1 MSTTKT
7 KVIDIN
13 TSGAVKNV
21 DNLTKSFVPL
31 RQQIKQ
37 LRDQLSQLEQGTVEY
52 NRVAKQLADT
62 QQQLIEIQEA
72 AKYSNKDF
80 GQVMSNLTNVSM
92 GLVGGINAVS
102 ASMALLGQS
111 DEDGQEVLSRVT
123 LLMGVIQ
130 GFSAID
136 TAIKS
141 LQGLKNAFSDLG
153 DSADIA
159 KIETIKSEINSIPDK
174 KTITIDVDSKQA
186 QADLASVKASTNN
199 FEKSGANVIKVN
211 EGIKKSGKGISG
223 ILKGVAKGF
232 KSAAL
237 AVKSFVTA
245 NPLLVA
251 IGATIAA
258 IGAGIAYLNKRMEE
272 SGRIAK
278 EQANILSNVNNQYK
292 EQNIRLQV
300 LLNTAKNENE
310 SLQERKKA
318 VEELNKIVPKFNADI
333 EETTGLFVGSNKAL
347 KDYIS
352 NLKQK
357 ITLEAYEGKIK
368 EYLQERLKLEEEINE
383 LRTSGW
389 FMTDYRIRKKE
400 EQINEIDQNIERL
413 FGKIGELDLS
423 KALDENKVENAVE
436 QSGNKVVQVIKSI
449 ADAFVEMKKVAND
462 TWNTMFESRNLDR
475 IAKGLGNQFLNMRD
489 EIDSV
494 MKKYNLND
502 VFTNQFDN
510 FLNKGN
516 RSNYSEMFGSG
527 LFGFGD
533 VLKEPNIFDIISQ
546 EANGLAKELE
556 DINDKLLKKSGN
568 LTAEQTRIY
577 ELYKKQKESEL
588 STLNQEMNG
597 YKAIL
602 ESVNRYRDAM
612 NELWETTVKEENS
625 NILYNKQL
633 EIQKKYRDDLF
644 NGNYLA
650 NTNRNISLQEVEI
663 ESINRLN
670 EKLKER
676 LEIINSDKNLQVLFA
691 DEVKRINQQ
700 ILDNE
705 KDIANREIQLD
716 IDKYNK
722 RLEQA
727 EYYYENL
734 EYLIGEKVDKLD
746 RRNYLRGLGGS
757 AYNTDYQKQKL
768 VVDSI
773 KSEMNALEQSR
784 RQNILGEEE
793 YNSKMLALKSHLVEE
808 EKKLDNTRVD
818 NAINAVNTYVGVFNS
833 ITGQISNI
841 LQEQMN
847 TYDQNSEEYKQL
859 QITNSWIQTLSGSLS
874 AFMSGFQSG
883 LPFPANLIL
892 ATALGASTFGVG
904 AMQIQNM
911 KSGNHSNALTTGA
924 SNIGNREYEVMSYQQ
939 QNDLI
944 GEVKDQKIF
953 VLESDVSKVQRKV
966 AVRESNITY

>member
-1 MSTTKT
+1 MAVTKE
-7 KVIDIN
+7 KIISIN

-21 DNLTKSFVPL
+21 EQLTKTFVPL

-37 LRDQLSQLEQGTVEY
+37 LKDQLAQLEQGTQEY

-62 QQQLIEIQEA
+62 QQQMVEIQES

-80 GQVMSNLTNVSM
+80 GATMQNLTNISA
-92 GLVGGINAVS
+92 GIVGSINAVS
-102 ASMALLGQS
+102 ASMTLLGQS
-111 DEDGQEVLSRVT
+111 DEDVQKALQHIT
-123 LLMGVIQ
+123 LLMAVIQ
-130 GFSAID
+130 SLSTID

-141 LQGLKNAFSDLG
+141 LEGLKNAFSGLG

-174 KTITIDVDSKQA
+174 KTIKIDVDSKQA
-186 QADLASVKASTNN
+186 QAELASVKASTNN

-211 EGIKKSGKGISG
+211 EGIKKSGKGLSGFFKIIIS
-223 ILKGVAKGF
+223 GF

-245 NPLLVA
+245 NPLLAA

-278 EQANILSNVNNQYK
+278 EQANLLTNVNAQYR

-389 FMTDYRIRKKE
+389 FMTDYRIRKKQ

-423 KALDENKVENAVE
+423 QALDENKVENAV
-436 QSGNKVVQVIKSI
+436 QTSGNKVVQVIKSI
-449 ADAFVEMKKVAND
+449 ADAFAEMKKVAND
-462 TWNTMFESRNLDR
+462 TWNTVFESRNLDR

-494 MKKYNLND
+494 MKKYNFKD

-556 DINDKLLKKSGN
+556 EINDKLLKKSGN

-588 STLNQEMNG
+588 ATLNKEMNG
-597 YKAIL
+597 YKTIL

-612 NELWETTVKEENS
+612 NEEWEVTVKNENS
-625 NILYNKQL
+625 TILYNRQL
-633 EIQKKYRDDLF
+633 EIQKKYKEELF

-663 ESINRLN
+663 ENINRLN

-676 LEIINSDKNLQVLFA
+676 LSIINSDKNLQVLFA

-705 KDIANREIQLD
+705 KDIANREIQLE

-746 RRNYLRGLGGS
+746 RRNYIRGLGGS
-757 AYNTDYQKQKL
+757 AYNTDFRKQKL
-768 VVDSI
+768 IVDSI
-773 KSEMNALEQSR
+773 ESEMKSLQKSRDLQLIAEQEF
-784 RQNILGEEE
+784 ND
-793 YNSKMLALKSHLVEE
+793 KMLALKSHLVEE
-808 EKKLDNTRVD
+808 QKKLDNTRID
-818 NAINAVNTYVGVFNS
+818 NAISAVNTYVGVFNS
-833 ITGQISNI
+833 VTGSISQI

-847 TYDQNSEEYKQL
+847 SYDQNSEEYKQL

-874 AFMSGFQSG
+874 AFMSAFSSG
-883 LPFPANLIL
+883 VPWPANLIL

-911 KSGNHSNALTTGA
+911 KSGSHSNALTSGA
-924 SNIGNREYEVMSYQQ
+924 SNIGNSEYEVMSYQQ

>member
-37 LRDQLSQLEQGTVEY
+37 LKDQLSQLEQGTQEY

-62 QQQLIEIQEA
+62 QQQMVEIQES
-72 AKYSNKDF
+72 AKFSNKDF
-80 GQVMSNLTNVSM
+80 GATMQNLTNISA
-92 GLVGGINAVS
+92 GIVGSINAVS
-102 ASMALLGQS
+102 ASMTLLGQS
-111 DEDGQEVLSRVT
+111 DEGAQKALQHIT
-123 LLMGVIQ
+123 LLMAVIQ

-141 LQGLKNAFSDLG
+141 LEGLKNAFSDLG

-174 KTITIDVDSKQA
+174 KTIKIDVDSKQA
-186 QADLASVKASTNN
+186 QAELTSVKASTNN

-211 EGIKKSGKGISG
+211 EGIKKSGKGLSG

-245 NPLLVA
+245 NPLLAA

-258 IGAGIAYLNKRMEE
+258 IGAGIAFLNKRMEE

-278 EQANILSNVNNQYK
+278 EQANLISFANAQYR

-333 EETTGLFVGSNKAL
+333 QETTGLFVGSNKAL

-389 FMTDYRIRKKE
+389 FMTDYRIRKKQ

-413 FGKIGELDLS
+413 FGKIGELDLTQ
-423 KALDENKVENAVE
+423 ALDENKVENTV
-436 QSGNKVVQVIKSI
+436 QTSGNKVVQVIKSI
-449 ADAFVEMKKVAND
+449 AESFVEMKKVAND
-462 TWNTMFESRNLDR
+462 TWNTVFESRNLDR

-494 MKKYNLND
+494 MKKNNFGD
-502 VFTNQFDN
+502 IFTNQFDN

-516 RSNYSEMFGSG
+516 RSNYSGVFESG

-533 VLKEPNIFDIISQ
+533 VMKEPNIFDIISQ

-556 DINDKLLKKSGN
+556 EINDKLLKKSGN
-568 LTAEQTRIY
+568 LTAEQTKIF
-577 ELYKKQKESEL
+577 EITKKQKESEL
-588 STLNQEMNG
+588 ANLNQEMNG
-597 YKAIL
+597 YRAIL

-612 NELWETTVKEENS
+612 NEEWEVTVKNENS
-625 NILYNKQL
+625 TILYNKQL

-644 NGNYLA
+644 NANYLA
-650 NTNRNISLQEVEI
+650 NTNRNIALQEVEI

-676 LEIINSDKNLQVLFA
+676 LKIINSDKNLQVLFA

-705 KDIANREIQLD
+705 KDIANKEIQLE

-727 EYYYENL
+727 EYYYKNL

-746 RRNYLRGLGGS
+746 RRNFIRGLGGS

-784 RQNILGEEE
+784 RQKILGEEE
-793 YNSKMLALKSHLVEE
+793 YNDKMLQLKSHLVEE

-818 NAINAVNTYVGVFNS
+818 NAISAVNTYLGVFNS

-841 LQEQMN
+841 LQTQMDN
-847 TYDQNSEEYKQL
+847 YDQNSEEYKKL
-859 QITNSWIQTLSGSLS
+859 QVANSWINTLSGSLS
-874 AFMSGFQSG
+874 AFVSGFQSG

-911 KSGNHSNALTTGA
+911 KSGSHSNALTSGA
-924 SNIGNREYEVMSYQQ
+924 TNIGNSEYEVMSYQQ
-939 QNDLI
+939 QSELI
-944 GEVKDQKIF
+944 GEVKEQRIS
-953 VLESDVSKVQRKV
+953 VLESDISRVQNKVK
-966 AVRESNITY
+966 VRESSITY

>member
-37 LRDQLSQLEQGTVEY
+37 LRDQLGQLEQGTAEY
-52 NRVAKQLADT
+52 NRVAKQMADL
-62 QQQLIEIQEA
+62 QQQQVEITEA

-80 GQVMSNLTNVSM
+80 GQVMSNLTNISM
-92 GLVGGINAVS
+92 GVVGGINAVS

-111 DEDGQEVLSRVT
+111 DEDIQKVLQHVT

-141 LQGLKNAFSDLG
+141 LEGLRNSFSDLG
-153 DSADIA
+153 DTKDIA
-159 KIETIKSEINSIPDK
+159 QIETIKSEINSIPDK
-174 KTITIDVDSKQA
+174 KTIKIVVDGKQA
-186 QADLASVKASTNN
+186 QAELTTLKSASNGLSDAQN
-199 FEKSGANVIKVN
+199 NVIKTN
-211 EGIKKSGKGISG
+211 EGIKKTSKGISG
-223 ILKGVAKGF
+223 ILKGIAKGF
-232 KSAAL
+232 KNAAL
-237 AVKSFVTA
+237 AVKSFVA
-245 NPLLVA
+245 SNPLLVA
-251 IGATIAA
+251 IGVVIAG

-278 EQANILSNVNNQYK
+278 EQANLLSNVNLQYR

-333 EETTGLFVGSNKAL
+333 EETTGLFVGNNKAL
-347 KDYIS
+347 KDYVS

-383 LRTSGW
+383 LKTSGW

-400 EQINEIDQNIERL
+400 EQIREIDANIQRL
-413 FGKIGELDLS
+413 FGKIGELDLTQ
-423 KALDENKVENAVE
+423 ALDENKVENTVQ
-436 QSGNKVVQVIKSI
+436 QSGNKVVQVVKSI
-449 ADAFVEMKKVAND
+449 ADAFSEMKKVAND
-462 TWNTMFESRNLDR
+462 AWTTMFESRNLDR

-494 MKKYNLND
+494 MKKYKFEDL
-502 VFTNQFDN
+502 FTDQFDS
-510 FLNKGN
+510 FLKRGS
-516 RSNYSEMFGSG
+516 RSNYFEMFGSG

-533 VLKEPNIFDIISQ
+533 VMKNPNIFDIISK
-546 EANGLAKELE
+546 EANKLAEQLE
-556 DINDKLLKKSGN
+556 GINEKLFNQAGN
-568 LTAEQTRIY
+568 LTAEQTKDL
-577 ELYKKQKESEL
+577 ETTKKLTEWKL
-588 STLNQEMNG
+588 ANLNQEMNG
-597 YKAIL
+597 YKTIL

-612 NELWETTVKEENS
+612 NELWQTTVKEENQT
-625 NILYNKQL
+625 ILYNRQL

-650 NTNRNISLQEVEI
+650 NTNRNISLQEVEL
-663 ESINRLN
+663 ESIKRLN

-676 LEIINSDKNLQVLFA
+676 LSIINSDKNLQVLFA
-691 DEVKRINQQ
+691 DEIKKINQQ

-705 KDIANREIQLD
+705 KDVANREIQLE
-716 IDKYNK
+716 IDKYNR

-727 EYYYENL
+727 EYYYQNL
-734 EYLIGEKVDKLD
+734 EYLIGQKTEELDKK
-746 RRNYLRGLGGS
+746 NYVRGLGGS
-757 AYNTDYQKQKL
+757 AYNTDFRKQKL
-768 VVDSI
+768 IVDSI
-773 KSEMNALEQSR
+773 ESEMKSLKEKRDLNLIAEQ
-784 RQNILGEEE
+784 E
-793 YNSKMLALKSHLVEE
+793 YNDKMLALKSHLTEE
-808 EKKLDNTRVD
+808 EKKLDRARVD
-818 NAINAVNTYVGVFNS
+818 SAINAVNTYVGVFNS

-841 LQEQMN
+841 LQTQMDN
-847 TYDQNSEEYKQL
+847 YDQNSEEYKNL
-859 QITNSWIQTLSGSLS
+859 QVANSWITTLSGSLS
-874 AFMSGFQSG
+874 AFMSAFSSG
-883 LPFPANLIL
+883 VPWPANLIL
-892 ATALGASTFGVG
+892 AGVLGGTTFATGV
-904 AMQIQNM
+904 AQINNM

-924 SNIGNREYEVMSYQQ
+924 SNVGNGTYETIAYQQ
-939 QNDLI
+939 QSELF
-944 GEVKDQKIF
+944 GEVKEQRVT
-953 VLESDVSKVQRKV
+953 VLESDISRVQNKVK
-966 AVRESNITY
+966 VRESSITY

>member
-1 MSTTKT
+1 MSTTKA

-13 TSGAVKNV
+13 TGQAQKNV
-21 DNLTKSFVPL
+21 ENLTKSFTPL

-37 LRDQLSQLEQGTVEY
+37 LRDQLGQLEQGTQEY
-52 NRVAKQLADT
+52 NRVAKQMADL
-62 QQQLIEIQEA
+62 QQQQVEITEA
-72 AKYSNKDF
+72 AKYSNRDF
-80 GQVMSNLTNVSM
+80 GAVMSSLTKVSM

-102 ASMALLGQS
+102 ASMTLLGQS
-111 DEDGQEVLSRVT
+111 DEDIQKALQHIT
-123 LLMGVIQ
+123 LLMATIQ

-136 TAIKS
+136 DGIKS

-153 DSADIA
+153 NAKDIA

-174 KTITIDVDSKQA
+174 KTIKIDVDSKQA
-186 QADLASVKASTNN
+186 QAELASVKASTTD

-211 EGIKKSGKGISG
+211 EGIKKSGKGITG
-223 ILKGVAKGF
+223 ILKGVATGF
-232 KSAAL
+232 KNAAL
-237 AVKSFVTA
+237 AVKSFVA
-245 NPLLVA
+245 SNPLLAA
-251 IGATIAA
+251 IGVVIAG
-258 IGAGIAYLNKRMEE
+258 IGAGIAFLNKRMEE

-278 EQANILSNVNNQYK
+278 EQANLLSNVNAQYR

-318 VEELNKIVPKFNADI
+318 VQELNKIVPKFNADV
-333 EETTGLFVGSNKAL
+333 EETTGLFVGNNKAL

-400 EQINEIDQNIERL
+400 EQINEIDKNIQRL

-423 KALDENKVENAVE
+423 KALDENKVENTVE
-436 QSGNKVVQVIKSI
+436 QSGSKVVQVIKSI
-449 ADAFVEMKKVAND
+449 ADAFYEMKKVAND
-462 TWNTMFESRNLDR
+462 AWTTMFESRNLDR

-494 MKKYNLND
+494 MKKYNFED
-502 VFTNQFDN
+502 IFTDQFDN
-510 FLNKGN
+510 FLKKGN

-533 VLKEPNIFDIISQ
+533 VLKNPNIFDIISK
-546 EANGLAKELE
+546 EANNLAKELE
-556 DINDKLLKKSGN
+556 GINDKLFNKAGN
-568 LTAEQTRIY
+568 LTAEQTKDLEITKKLT
-577 ELYKKQKESEL
+577 ELKL
-588 STLNQEMNG
+588 ANLNQEMNA
-597 YKAIL
+597 YKTIL

-612 NELWETTVKEENS
+612 IEEWETTVKNENS
-625 NILYNKQL
+625 TILYNRQL
-633 EIQKKYRDDLF
+633 EIQKKYKEDLF

-650 NTNRNISLQEVEI
+650 NTNRNIAMQEVEL
-663 ESINRLN
+663 ESIKRLN
-670 EKLKER
+670 GELEKRKS
-676 LEIINSDKNLQVLFA
+676 IINSDKNLQVLFA
-691 DEVKRINQQ
+691 DEIKRINQQ

-705 KDIANREIQLD
+705 KDIANREIQLE
-716 IDKYNK
+716 IDKYNR

-734 EYLIGEKVDKLD
+734 KYLIGEKVDKLD
-746 RRNYLRGLGGS
+746 RKNYIRGLGGS
-757 AYNTDYQKQKL
+757 AYNTDFRKQKL
-768 VVDSI
+768 IVDSI
-773 KSEMNALEQSR
+773 ESEMKSLQKKRDLQLIA
-784 RQNILGEEE
+784 EEE
-793 YNSKMLALKSHLVEE
+793 YNDKMLQLKSHLAEE
-808 EKKLDNTRVD
+808 EKKLDQARVD
-818 NAINAVNTYVGVFNS
+818 NAVNAVQTYVGVFNS

-841 LQEQMN
+841 LQTQMDS
-847 TYDQNSEEYKQL
+847 YDQNSEEFKQL
-859 QITNSWIQTLSGSLS
+859 QIANSWIQTLSGSLS
-874 AFMSGFQSG
+874 AFMSAFSSG
-883 LPFPANLIL
+883 VPWPGNLIL
-892 ATALGASTFGVG
+892 AGVLGASTFATGV
-904 AMQIQNM
+904 AQINNM
-911 KSGNHSNALTTGA
+911 KSNNYSNALTSGA
-924 SNIGNREYEVMSYQQ
+924 SNIGTGTYETIAYQQ
-939 QNDLI
+939 QSELI
-944 GEVKDQKIF
+944 GEVKEQKIF

>member
-1 MSTTKT
+1 MAVTKE
-7 KVIDIN
+7 KVISID

-21 DNLTKSFVPL
+21 ENLTKSFVPL

-37 LRDQLSQLEQGTVEY
+37 LRDQLAQLEVGSEEFNKKSKELSDLQQ
-52 NRVAKQLADT
+52 KQ
-62 QQQLIEIQEA
+62 IEITES
-72 AKYSNKDF
+72 AKYSNRDF
-80 GQVMSNLTNVSM
+80 GAVMSSLTKVSM
-92 GLVGGINAVS
+92 GLVGGINSVS

-111 DEDGQEVLSRVT
+111 DEDMQKVLQHIT
-123 LLMGVIQ
+123 LLMATIQ

-136 TAIKS
+136 DAIKS
-141 LQGLKNAFSDLG
+141 LQGLKNAFSDLS
-153 DSADIA
+153 DTKDIA
-159 KIETIKSEINSIPDK
+159 QIETIKKEVNSIPDK
-174 KTITIDVDSKQA
+174 KTIKIVVDGKEAEIELTTLKSASNDLSDA
-186 QADLASVKASTNN
+186 QN
-199 FEKSGANVIKVN
+199 KVATSN
-211 EGIKKSGKGISG
+211 DNIKKSGKGITG

-245 NPLLVA
+245 NPLLAA
-251 IGATIAA
+251 IGVIIAG
-258 IGAGIAYLNKRMEE
+258 IGAGIAFLNKRMEE

-278 EQANILSNVNNQYK
+278 EQANLLSNVNAQYR
-292 EQNIRLQV
+292 EQNVRLQV

-318 VEELNKIVPKFNADI
+318 VSELNKIVPKFNADI
-333 EETTGLFVGSNKAL
+333 EETTGLFVGNNKAL

-400 EQINEIDQNIERL
+400 EQINEIDANIERL

-423 KALDENKVENAVE
+423 QALDENKVENTVQ

-449 ADAFVEMKKVAND
+449 ADAFSEMKKVAND
-462 TWNTMFESRNLDR
+462 AWNTMFESRNLDR
-475 IAKGLGNQFLNMRD
+475 IAKGLGNQYLNMRD

-494 MKKYNLND
+494 MKKYNFTD
-502 VFTNQFDN
+502 VFTNQFDS
-510 FLNKGN
+510 FLKKGN
-516 RSNYSEMFGSG
+516 KSDYSEMFGSG

-533 VLKEPNIFDIISQ
+533 VLKEPNIFDKISQ
-546 EANGLAKELE
+546 EANDLAKKLME
-556 DINDKLLKKSGN
+556 INEKLKNKSGN
-568 LTAEQTRIY
+568 LTAEQTQIF
-577 ELYKKQKESEL
+577 EKDKKDIESYL
-588 STLNQEMNG
+588 QALNQEMNA
-597 YKAIL
+597 YKMIL
-602 ESVNRYRDAM
+602 ESVNKYRDAM
-612 NELWETTVKEENS
+612 NELWETTVKNENS
-625 NILYNKQL
+625 TILYNKQL

-650 NTNRNISLQEVEI
+650 NTNRNIAMQEVEI
-663 ESINRLN
+663 ESIKRLN
-670 EKLKER
+670 GELQKR
-676 LEIINSDKNLQVLFA
+676 LAIINSDKNLQTLFA

-700 ILDNE
+700 ILDNK
-705 KDIANREIQLD
+705 KDIDNREIQLE

-727 EYYYENL
+727 ENYYQNL

-746 RRNYLRGLGGS
+746 RKNYIRGLGGS
-757 AYNTDYQKQKL
+757 AYNTDFRKQKL
-768 VVDSI
+768 IVDSI
-773 KSEMNALEQSR
+773 ESEMKSLKKKRELELIAEQ
-784 RQNILGEEE
+784 E
-793 YNSKMLALKSHLVEE
+793 YNDKMLQLKSHLVEE
-808 EKKLDNTRVD
+808 EKKLDGLRVT

-833 ITGQISNI
+833 ITGSISQI

-847 TYDQNSEEYKQL
+847 SYDQNSEEFKQL
-859 QITNSWIQTLSGSLS
+859 QIANSWIQTLSGSLS

-883 LPFPANLIL
+883 LPWPANLIL
-892 ATALGASTFGVG
+892 AGILGASTFGVG

-911 KSGNHSNALTTGA
+911 KSGSHSNALTTGA
-924 SNIGNREYEVMSYQQ
+924 SNIGTSEYEVETFK
-939 QNDLI
+939 QNSELI
-944 GEVKDQKIF
+944 GSVKETRVT
-953 VLESDVSKVQRKV
+953 VLESDISRVQNKVK
-966 AVRESNITY
+966 VRESSITY

>member
-13 TSGAVKNV
+13 TGQAVKNV
-21 DNLTKSFVPL
+21 EQLTKSFVPL

-37 LRDQLSQLEQGTVEY
+37 LRDQLAQLEVGSEEF
-52 NRVAKQLADT
+52 NKISKELADL
-62 QQQLIEIQEA
+62 QQKQIEITEA

-80 GQVMSNLTNVSM
+80 GAVMSSLTKVSM

-102 ASMALLGQS
+102 ASLALLGQS
-111 DEDGQEVLSRVT
+111 DEDVQKALQHIT
-123 LLMGVIQ
+123 LLMATIQ

-136 TAIKS
+136 DAIKS
-141 LQGLKNAFSDLG
+141 LEGLKNAFSGLG
-153 DSADIA
+153 DAKDIG

-174 KTITIDVDSKQA
+174 KTIKIDVDSKQA
-186 QADLASVKASTNN
+186 EIELTTLKSASNDLSDAQNKVATSNN
-199 FEKSGANVIKVN
+199 N
-211 EGIKKSGKGISG
+211 IKKSGKGITG
-223 ILKGVAKGF
+223 ILKGIAKGF
-232 KSAAL
+232 KNAAL
-237 AVKSFVTA
+237 AVKSFVA
-245 NPLLVA
+245 SNPLLTA
-251 IGATIAA
+251 IGVVIAG

-278 EQANILSNVNNQYK
+278 EQANLLSNVNNQYR
-292 EQNIRLQV
+292 EQNVRLQV

-333 EETTGLFVGSNKAL
+333 QETTGLFVGNNKAL

-357 ITLEAYEGKIK
+357 ITLEAYEEKIK

-383 LRTSGW
+383 LKTSGW

-400 EQINEIDQNIERL
+400 EQIREIDANIERL

-423 KALDENKVENAVE
+423 KALDENKVENTVE
-436 QSGNKVVQVIKSI
+436 QSGNKVVSVIKSI
-449 ADAFVEMKKVAND
+449 ADAFSEMKKVAND
-462 TWNTMFESRNLDR
+462 AWNTMFESRNLDR

-494 MKKYNLND
+494 MMKYNLKD

-510 FLNKGN
+510 FLKKGN
-516 RSNYSEMFGSG
+516 RSDYSQMFGSG

-533 VLKEPNIFDIISQ
+533 VLKNPNIFDIISQ
-546 EANGLAKELE
+546 DANNLAKELMG
-556 DINDKLLKKSGN
+556 INEKLKNKSGN
-568 LTAEQTRIY
+568 LTAEQTLIY
-577 ELYKKQKESEL
+577 ERDKKDKESYL
-588 STLNQEMNG
+588 QTLNQRMNG
-597 YKAIL
+597 YKMIL

-612 NELWETTVKEENS
+612 LELWETTVKEENQT
-625 NILYNKQL
+625 ILYNKQL

-663 ESINRLN
+663 ESIKRLN

-676 LEIINSDKNLQVLFA
+676 LSIINSDKNLQVLFA

-700 ILDNE
+700 ILDN
-705 KDIANREIQLD
+705 KRDIDNREIQLE
-716 IDKYNK
+716 IDKYNR

-727 EYYYENL
+727 ENYYQNL

-746 RRNYLRGLGGS
+746 RRNYIRGLGGS
-757 AYNTDYQKQKL
+757 AYNTDFRKQKL
-768 VVDSI
+768 IVDSI
-773 KSEMNALEQSR
+773 ESEMKSLKKSR
-784 RQNILGEEE
+784 DLQLIAEEE
-793 YNSKMLALKSHLVEE
+793 YNDRMLALKSHLIEE
-808 EKKLDNTRVD
+808 EKKLDQARVD
-818 NAINAVNTYVGVFNS
+818 NAINAVQTYVGVFNS
-833 ITGQISNI
+833 VTGSISQI

-847 TYDQNSEEYKQL
+847 SYDQNSEEYKKL
-859 QITNSWIQTLSGSLS
+859 QVANSWITTLSGSLS

-883 LPFPANLIL
+883 LPWPANLIL
-892 ATALGASTFGVG
+892 AGVLGASTFGVG
-904 AMQIQNM
+904 AMQINNM
-911 KSGNHSNALTTGA
+911 KSGSHSNALTTGA
-924 SNIGNREYEVMSYQQ
+924 TNIGTSEYEVETFRQNSELMS
-939 QNDLI
+939 N
-944 GEVKDQKIF
+944 VKETRVT
-953 VLESDVSKVQRKV
+953 VLESDISKVQNKV
-966 AVRESNITY
+966 KVRESSITY

>member
-1 MSTTKT
+1 MAVTKT

-13 TSGAVKNV
+13 TGQAQKNV
-21 DNLTKSFVPL
+21 KKLTKSFVPL

-52 NRVAKQLADT
+52 NRVAKQMADL
-62 QQQLIEIQEA
+62 QQQQVEITEA

-80 GQVMSNLTNVSM
+80 GQVMSNLTSISA

-102 ASMALLGQS
+102 ASMTLLGQS
-111 DEDGQEVLSRVT
+111 DEDVQKALQHIT
-123 LLMGVIQ
+123 LLMATIQ

-136 TAIKS
+136 DAIKS

-153 DSADIA
+153 DAKDIA
-159 KIETIKSEINSIPDK
+159 QIETIKSEINSIPDK
-174 KTITIDVDSKQA
+174 KTIKIDVDSKQT
-186 QADLASVKASTNN
+186 QAELASVKASTNN
-199 FEKSGANVIKVN
+199 FEKSGANVINVN
-211 EGIKKSGKGISG
+211 EGLKKSGKGVTE

-245 NPLLVA
+245 NPLLAA

-258 IGAGIAYLNKRMEE
+258 IGAGIAFLNKRMEE

-278 EQANILSNVNNQYK
+278 EQANLLTNVNAQYR

-333 EETTGLFVGSNKAL
+333 QETTSKFVGSNKAL

-413 FGKIGELDLS
+413 FRKIDELDLTQ
-423 KALDENKVENAVE
+423 ALDENKVENTV
-436 QSGNKVVQVIKSI
+436 QTSGNKVVSVIKSI
-449 ADAFVEMKKVAND
+449 ADAFSEMKKVAND
-462 TWNTMFESRNLDR
+462 TWNTVFESRNLDR
-475 IAKGLGNQFLNMRD
+475 IAKGFGNQFLNMRD

-510 FLNKGN
+510 FLKKGN

-533 VLKEPNIFDIISQ
+533 VLKEPNIFDKISQ

-556 DINDKLLKKSGN
+556 EINEKLQKKSGN
-568 LTAEQTRIY
+568 LTAEQTLIY
-577 ELYKKQKESEL
+577 EQYKKKAEL
-588 STLNQEMNG
+588 MLANKNREMNG
-597 YKAIL
+597 YKMIL
-602 ESVNRYRDAM
+602 ESINRYRDAM

-625 NILYNKQL
+625 TILYNRQL

-644 NGNYLA
+644 DGNYLA
-650 NTNRNISLQEVEI
+650 NTNRNISLQEVEL
-663 ESINRLN
+663 ESIKRLN
-670 EKLKER
+670 DKLKER
-676 LEIINSDKNLQVLFA
+676 LSIINSDKNLQVLFA

-705 KDIANREIQLD
+705 KDIANREIQLE
-716 IDKYNK
+716 IDKYNR

-746 RRNYLRGLGGS
+746 RRNYIRGLGGS
-757 AYNTDYQKQKL
+757 AYNTDFRKQKL
-768 VVDSI
+768 IVDSI

-833 ITGQISNI
+833 ITGSISQI

-847 TYDQNSEEYKQL
+847 SYDQNSEEYKQL

-874 AFMSGFQSG
+874 AFMSAFSSG
-883 LPFPANLIL
+883 VPWPGNLIL
-892 ATALGASTFGVG
+892 AGILGASTFATGV
-904 AMQIQNM
+904 AQINNM

-924 SNIGNREYEVMSYQQ
+924 SNIGNGTYETIAYQQ
-939 QNDLI
+939 QSELI
-944 GEVKDQKIF
+944 GNVKEQKIF
-953 VLESDVSKVQRKV
+953 VLENDISRVQNKVK
-966 AVRESNITY
+966 VRESSITY

>member
-1 MSTTKT
+1 MSTVKT
-7 KVIDIN
+7 KVVDIN
-13 TSGAVKNV
+13 TGQAVKNV
-21 DNLTKSFVPL
+21 EQLTKSFVPL

-37 LRDQLSQLEQGTVEY
+37 LRDQLAQLEVGSEEF
-52 NRVAKQLADT
+52 NKISKELADL
-62 QQQLIEIQEA
+62 QQKNIEITEA
-72 AKYSNKDF
+72 AKYSNRDF
-80 GQVMSNLTNVSM
+80 GAVMSSLTKVSM

-102 ASMALLGQS
+102 ASMAMLGQS
-111 DEDGQEVLSRVT
+111 DEDMQKALQHIT
-123 LLMGVIQ
+123 LLMATIQ
-130 GFSAID
+130 SFSAID
-136 TAIKS
+136 DAIKS
-141 LQGLKNAFSDLG
+141 LEGLKNAFSGLG
-153 DSADIA
+153 DTKDIG
-159 KIETIKSEINSIPDK
+159 KIETLKSEINSIPDK
-174 KTITIDVDSKQA
+174 KTIKIDVDSKQA
-186 QADLASVKASTNN
+186 QAELTSVKASTTD

-211 EGIKKSGKGISG
+211 EGIKKSGKGITG

-232 KSAAL
+232 KNAAL
-237 AVKSFVTA
+237 AVKSFVA
-245 NPLLVA
+245 SNPLLAA

-258 IGAGIAYLNKRMEE
+258 IGAGIAFLNKRMEE

-278 EQANILSNVNNQYK
+278 EQANLLTNVNAQYR

-318 VEELNKIVPKFNADI
+318 VQELNRIVPKFNADI

-389 FMTDYRIRKKE
+389 FMTDYRIRKKQ
-400 EQINEIDQNIERL
+400 EQINEIDANIERL
-413 FGKIGELDLS
+413 FGKIGELDLTQ
-423 KALDENKVENAVE
+423 ALDENKVENTVQ
-436 QSGNKVVQVIKSI
+436 QSGNKVVQVVKSI
-449 ADAFVEMKKVAND
+449 ADAFAEMKKVAND
-462 TWNTMFESRNLDR
+462 AWTTMFESRNLDR
-475 IAKGLGNQFLNMRD
+475 IAKGLGNQFLNMKD

-494 MKKYNLND
+494 MKKYNLKD
-502 VFTNQFDN
+502 VFTNQFDS
-510 FLNKGN
+510 FLKKGN
-516 RSNYSEMFGSG
+516 RSDYSEMFGSG

-546 EANGLAKELE
+546 EANTLAKELE
-556 DINDKLLKKSGN
+556 GINDKLQKKSGN
-568 LTAEQTRIY
+568 LTAEQTLIY
-577 ELYKKQKESEL
+577 EKGKKDIESYL
-588 STLNQEMNG
+588 QALNQQMNG
-597 YKAIL
+597 YKMIL

-612 NELWETTVKEENS
+612 NELWEVTVKNENS
-625 NILYNKQL
+625 TILYNKQL

-644 NGNYLA
+644 SGNYLA
-650 NTNRNISLQEVEI
+650 NTNRNIALQESEI
-663 ESINRLN
+663 ESIKRLN
-670 EKLKER
+670 GELEKRK
-676 LEIINSDKNLQVLFA
+676 EIINSDKNLQVLFA

-700 ILDNE
+700 ILDN
-705 KDIANREIQLD
+705 KRDIDNREIQLE

-727 EYYYENL
+727 EYYYQNL
-734 EYLIGEKVDKLD
+734 EYLIGEKVNELD
-746 RRNYLRGLGGS
+746 RRNYIRGLGGS
-757 AYNTDYQKQKL
+757 AYNTDYRKQKL

-784 RQNILGEEE
+784 RQNLLGEQE
-793 YNSKMLALKSHLVEE
+793 YNDKMLQLKSHLVEE
-808 EKKLDNTRVD
+808 EKKLDQTRMD

-841 LQEQMN
+841 LQTQMDS
-847 TYDQNSEEYKQL
+847 YDQNSEEFKQL
-859 QITNSWIQTLSGSLS
+859 QVANSWITTLSGSLS

-883 LPFPANLIL
+883 LPWPANLIL
-892 ATALGASTFGVG
+892 AGVLGASTFGVG

-911 KSGNHSNALTTGA
+911 KSGSHSNALTTGA
-924 SNIGNREYEVMSYQQ
+924 SNIGTSEYEVMSYQQ
-939 QNDLI
+939 QSELI
-944 GEVKDQKIF
+944 GSVKEQKVF

>member
-13 TSGAVKNV
+13 TGQAQKNV
-21 DNLTKSFVPL
+21 ENLTKSFVPL

-37 LRDQLSQLEQGTVEY
+37 LRDQLGQLEQGTQEY
-52 NRVAKQLADT
+52 NRVAKQMADL
-62 QQQLIEIQEA
+62 QQQQVEIMET
-72 AKYSNKDF
+72 AKFSNKDF

-102 ASMALLGQS
+102 ASMAMLGQN
-111 DEDGQEVLSRVT
+111 DEDMQKVLEHVT
-123 LLMGVIQ
+123 LMMSVIQ

-141 LQGLKNAFSDLG
+141 LEGLKNAFSDLG
-153 DSADIA
+153 DAKDIA
-159 KIETIKSEINSIPDK
+159 QIETIKSEINSIPDK
-174 KTITIDVDSKQA
+174 KTITIDVDGKEAEIELTTLKSASNGLSDA
-186 QADLASVKASTNN
+186 QNKVATSNN
-199 FEKSGANVIKVN
+199 N
-211 EGIKKSGKGISG
+211 IKKSSKGITG
-223 ILKGVAKGF
+223 ILKGVATGF
-232 KSAAL
+232 KNAAL

-245 NPLLVA
+245 NPLLAA

-258 IGAGIAYLNKRMEE
+258 IGAGIAFLNKRMEE

-278 EQANILSNVNNQYK
+278 EQANLLSNVNLQYK

-310 SLQERKKA
+310 SLAERKKA

-347 KDYIS
+347 KDYVS

-400 EQINEIDQNIERL
+400 EQINEIDQNIQRL

-423 KALDENKVENAVE
+423 QALDENKVENTVQ
-436 QSGNKVVQVIKSI
+436 QSGNKVVQVVKSI

-462 TWNTMFESRNLDR
+462 AWTTMFESRNLDR
-475 IAKGLGNQFLNMRD
+475 ITKGLGNQFLNMRD

-494 MKKYNLND
+494 MKKYNLED
-502 VFTNQFDN
+502 VFTNQFDS
-510 FLNKGN
+510 FLKKGN
-516 RSNYSEMFGSG
+516 RSDYSEMFGSG

-533 VLKEPNIFDIISQ
+533 VLKNPNIFDKISQ

-556 DINDKLLKKSGN
+556 GINKKLLNKSGD
-568 LTAEQTRIY
+568 LTAEQTLIY
-577 ELYKKQKESEL
+577 ERDKKKVEL
-588 STLNQEMNG
+588 SLANKNKEMNA
-597 YKAIL
+597 YKMIL

-612 NELWETTVKEENS
+612 VELWETTVKEENS
-625 NILYNKQL
+625 TILYNKQL

-650 NTNRNISLQEVEI
+650 NTNRNIALQESEI

-676 LEIINSDKNLQVLFA
+676 LSIINSDKNLQVLFA

-705 KDIANREIQLD
+705 KDVANKEIQLE
-716 IDKYNK
+716 IDKYNR

-727 EYYYENL
+727 EYYYQNL
-734 EYLIGEKVDKLD
+734 EYLIGEKVYKLD
-746 RRNYLRGLGGS
+746 RKNYIRGFGVS
-757 AYNTDYQKQKL
+757 AYNTDFKKQKL
-768 VVDSI
+768 IVDSI
-773 KSEMNALEQSR
+773 KSEMKSLKDSRDLQLIAEQ
-784 RQNILGEEE
+784 E
-793 YNSKMLALKSHLVEE
+793 YNDKMLALKTHLTEE
-808 EKKLDNTRVD
+808 EKKLDQARID
-818 NAINAVNTYVGVFNS
+818 NAVNAVNTYVGVFNS

-841 LQEQMN
+841 LQTQMDS
-847 TYDQNSEEYKQL
+847 YDQNSEEYKQL
-859 QITNSWIQTLSGSLS
+859 QIANSWITTLSGSLS

-883 LPFPANLIL
+883 LPWPANLIL
-892 ATALGASTFGVG
+892 AGVLGASTFGVG
-904 AMQIQNM
+904 VAQINNM

-924 SNIGNREYEVMSYQQ
+924 QSVGNSEYEVMSYQQ

-944 GEVKDQKIF
+944 GEVRDQKIF

>member
-13 TSGAVKNV
+13 TGQAQKNV
-21 DNLTKSFVPL
+21 ENLTKSFIPL

-37 LRDQLSQLEQGTVEY
+37 LRDQLAQLEVGSEEF
-52 NRVAKQLADT
+52 NKISKELADL
-62 QQQLIEIQEA
+62 QQKQIEITEA
-72 AKYSNKDF
+72 AKYSNRDF
-80 GQVMSNLTNVSM
+80 GAVMSSLTKVSM

-102 ASMALLGQS
+102 ASMTLLGQS
-111 DEDGQEVLSRVT
+111 DEDVQKALQHIT
-123 LLMGVIQ
+123 LLMATIQ

-136 TAIKS
+136 DAIKS
-141 LQGLKNAFSDLG
+141 LEGLKNAFSGLG
-153 DSADIA
+153 DVEDIA
-159 KIETIKSEINSIPDK
+159 QIETIKKEVNSIPDK
-174 KTITIDVDSKQA
+174 KTIKIDVDSKQA
-186 QADLASVKASTNN
+186 QAELASVKASTNN
-199 FEKSGANVIKVN
+199 FEKSGENVIKTN
-211 EGIKKSGKGISG
+211 EGIKKSGKGITG

-232 KSAAL
+232 KNAAL
-237 AVKSFVTA
+237 AVKSFVA
-245 NPLLVA
+245 SNPLLTA
-251 IGATIAA
+251 IMATITA
-258 IGAGIAYLNKRMEE
+258 IGAGIAFLNKKMEE

-278 EQANILSNVNNQYK
+278 EQANLLSNVNAQYR
-292 EQNIRLQV
+292 EQNVRLQV

-333 EETTGLFVGSNKAL
+333 QETTGLFIGNNKAL

-436 QSGNKVVQVIKSI
+436 TSGNKAVSVIKSI
-449 ADAFVEMKKVAND
+449 ADAFSEMKKVAND
-462 TWNTMFESRNLDR
+462 AWNTVFESRNLDR
-475 IAKGLGNQFLNMRD
+475 IAKGLGNQFLNLKD

-494 MKKYNLND
+494 MNKYNFTD
-502 VFTNQFDN
+502 VFTNQFSN

-516 RSNYSEMFGSG
+516 KSDYSEMFGSG

-533 VLKEPNIFDIISQ
+533 VMKEPNIFDKISQ
-546 EANGLAKELE
+546 EANKLAEELE
-556 DINDKLLKKSGN
+556 GINEKLFNQAGN
-568 LTAEQTRIY
+568 LTAEQTKIF
-577 ELYKKQKESEL
+577 EIMKKKAEWKL
-588 STLNQEMNG
+588 ANKNQELAG

-602 ESVNRYRDAM
+602 ESVNKYRDAM
-612 NELWETTVKEENS
+612 NELWETTVKEENQT
-625 NILYNKQL
+625 ILYNRQL
-633 EIQKKYRDDLF
+633 EIQKKYKEDLF

-650 NTNRNISLQEVEI
+650 NTNRNISLQEVEL
-663 ESINRLN
+663 ESLKRLN
-670 EKLKER
+670 GELKKR
-676 LEIINSDKNLQVLFA
+676 KTIINSDKNLQLLFA
-691 DEVKRINQQ
+691 DEIKRINQQ
-700 ILDNE
+700 ILDND
-705 KDIANREIQLD
+705 KDIANKEIQLE

-727 EYYYENL
+727 EYYYQNL
-734 EYLIGEKVDKLD
+734 EYLIGEKVGKLD
-746 RRNYLRGLGGS
+746 RRNYIRGLGGS
-757 AYNTDYQKQKL
+757 AYNTDFRKQKL
-768 VVDSI
+768 IFDSI
-773 KSEMNALEQSR
+773 NSEISTLEDAR
-784 RQNILGEEE
+784 KEKLIGEQE
-793 YNSKMLALKSHLVEE
+793 YNDKMLQLKSHLVEE
-808 EKKLDNTRVD
+808 EKKLDQARVD
-818 NAINAVNTYVGVFNS
+818 SAINAVNTYVGVFNS

-841 LQEQMN
+841 LQTQMDN
-847 TYDQNSEEYKQL
+847 FDQNSEEFKQL

-883 LPFPANLIL
+883 LPWPANLIL
-892 ATALGASTFGVG
+892 ATALGGATFATG

-911 KSGNHSNALTTGA
+911 KSNNYSNALTTGA
-924 SNIGNREYEVMSYQQ
+924 SNIGNSEYEVMSYKQQ
-939 QNDLI
+939 SELI
-944 GEVKDQKIF
+944 GEVKEQKVF

>member
-13 TSGAVKNV
+13 TGQAQKNV
-21 DNLTKSFVPL
+21 ENLTKSFVPL

-37 LRDQLSQLEQGTVEY
+37 LRDQLGQLEQGTQEY
-52 NRVAKQLADT
+52 NRVAKQMADL
-62 QQQLIEIQEA
+62 QQQQVEIMET
-72 AKYSNKDF
+72 AKFSNKDF

-102 ASMALLGQS
+102 ASMAMLGQN
-111 DEDGQEVLSRVT
+111 DEDMQKVLQHVT
-123 LLMGVIQ
+123 LMMSVIQ

-141 LQGLKNAFSDLG
+141 LEGLKNAFSDLG
-153 DSADIA
+153 DAKDIA
-159 KIETIKSEINSIPDK
+159 QIETIKSEINSIPDK
-174 KTITIDVDSKQA
+174 KTITIDVDGKEAEIELTTLKSASNGLSDA
-186 QADLASVKASTNN
+186 QNKVATSNN
-199 FEKSGANVIKVN
+199 N
-211 EGIKKSGKGISG
+211 IKKSSKGITG
-223 ILKGVAKGF
+223 ILKGVATGF
-232 KSAAL
+232 KNAAL

-245 NPLLVA
+245 NPLLAA

-258 IGAGIAYLNKRMEE
+258 IGAGIAFLNKRMEE

-278 EQANILSNVNNQYK
+278 EQANLLSNVNLQYK

-310 SLQERKKA
+310 SLAERKKA

-347 KDYIS
+347 KDYVS

-400 EQINEIDQNIERL
+400 EQINEIDQNIQRL

-423 KALDENKVENAVE
+423 QALDENKVENTVQ
-436 QSGNKVVQVIKSI
+436 QSGNKVVQVVKSI

-462 TWNTMFESRNLDR
+462 AWTTMFESRNLDR

-494 MKKYNLND
+494 MKKYNLED
-502 VFTNQFDN
+502 VFTNQFDS
-510 FLNKGN
+510 FLKKGN
-516 RSNYSEMFGSG
+516 RSDYSEMFGSG

-533 VLKEPNIFDIISQ
+533 VLKNPNIFDKISQ

-556 DINDKLLKKSGN
+556 GINKKLLNKSGD
-568 LTAEQTRIY
+568 LTAEQTLIY
-577 ELYKKQKESEL
+577 ERDKKKVEL
-588 STLNQEMNG
+588 SLANKNKEMNA
-597 YKAIL
+597 YKMIL

-612 NELWETTVKEENS
+612 VELWETTVKEENS
-625 NILYNKQL
+625 TILYNKQL

-650 NTNRNISLQEVEI
+650 NTNRNIALQESEI

-676 LEIINSDKNLQVLFA
+676 LSIINSDKNLQVLFA

-705 KDIANREIQLD
+705 KDVANKEIQLE
-716 IDKYNK
+716 IDKYNR

-727 EYYYENL
+727 EYYYQNL
-734 EYLIGEKVDKLD
+734 EYLIGEKVYKLD
-746 RRNYLRGLGGS
+746 RKNYIRGFGVS
-757 AYNTDYQKQKL
+757 AYNTDFKKQKL
-768 VVDSI
+768 IVDSI
-773 KSEMNALEQSR
+773 KSEMKSLKDSRDLQLIAEQ
-784 RQNILGEEE
+784 E
-793 YNSKMLALKSHLVEE
+793 YNDKMLALKTHLTEE
-808 EKKLDNTRVD
+808 EKKLDQARID
-818 NAINAVNTYVGVFNS
+818 NAVNAVNTYVGVFNS

-841 LQEQMN
+841 LQTQMDS
-847 TYDQNSEEYKQL
+847 YDQNSEEYKQL
-859 QITNSWIQTLSGSLS
+859 QIANSWITTLSGSLS

-883 LPFPANLIL
+883 LPWPANLIL
-892 ATALGASTFGVG
+892 AGVLGASTFGVG
-904 AMQIQNM
+904 VAQINNM

-924 SNIGNREYEVMSYQQ
+924 QSVGNSEYEVMSYQQ

-944 GEVKDQKIF
+944 GEVRDQKIF

>member
-1 MSTTKT
+1 MAVTKT

-21 DNLTKSFVPL
+21 EQLTKSFVPL

-37 LRDQLSQLEQGTVEY
+37 LRDQLAQLEVGSEEF
-52 NRVAKQLADT
+52 NKISKELADL
-62 QQQLIEIQEA
+62 QQRQIEITEA

-80 GQVMSNLTNVSM
+80 GAVMSSLTKVSM

-102 ASMALLGQS
+102 ASMTLLGQS
-111 DEDGQEVLSRVT
+111 DEDVQKALQHIT
-123 LLMGVIQ
+123 LLMATIQ

-136 TAIKS
+136 DAIKS
-141 LQGLKNAFSDLG
+141 LEGLKNAFSGLG
-153 DSADIA
+153 DAKDIA
-159 KIETIKSEINSIPDK
+159 QIETIKKEVSSIPDK
-174 KTITIDVDSKQA
+174 KTIKIDVDSKQA
-186 QADLASVKASTNN
+186 QTELASVKASTNN

-211 EGIKKSGKGISG
+211 EGIKKSGKGITG

-232 KSAAL
+232 KNAAL
-237 AVKSFVTA
+237 AVKSFVA
-245 NPLLVA
+245 SNPLLAA

-258 IGAGIAYLNKRMEE
+258 IGAGIAFLNKKMEE

-278 EQANILSNVNNQYK
+278 EQANLLTNVNAQYR

-333 EETTGLFVGSNKAL
+333 QETTGLFVGSNKAL
-347 KDYIS
+347 KDYLS

-383 LRTSGW
+383 LKTSGW

-400 EQINEIDQNIERL
+400 EQINEIDANIERL

-423 KALDENKVENAVE
+423 QALDENKIENTVQ
-436 QSGNKVVQVIKSI
+436 QSGNKVVQVVKSI
-449 ADAFVEMKKVAND
+449 ADAFAEMKKVAND
-462 TWNTMFESRNLDR
+462 AWDATFVSRNLDR

-494 MKKYNLND
+494 MKKYNFKD
-502 VFTNQFDN
+502 IFTDQFDN
-510 FLNKGN
+510 FFKKGN
-516 RSNYSEMFGSG
+516 RSDYSEMFGSG

-533 VLKEPNIFDIISQ
+533 VLKNPNIFDKISQ
-546 EANGLAKELE
+546 ESNDLAKELME
-556 DINDKLLKKSGN
+556 INEKLKNKSGN
-568 LTAEQTRIY
+568 LTAEQTLIY
-577 ELYKKQKESEL
+577 ERDKKKAEQMLANK
-588 STLNQEMNG
+588 NQELAG

-625 NILYNKQL
+625 TILYNRQL

-650 NTNRNISLQEVEI
+650 NTNRNIAMQESEI
-663 ESINRLN
+663 ESIKRLN
-670 EKLKER
+670 GELQKRK
-676 LEIINSDKNLQVLFA
+676 EIINSDKNLQTLFA
-691 DEVKRINQQ
+691 DEIKRINQQ

-705 KDIANREIQLD
+705 KDIANREIQLE
-716 IDKYNK
+716 IDKYNR

-727 EYYYENL
+727 ENYYENL

-746 RRNYLRGLGGS
+746 RRNYIRGLGGS
-757 AYNTDYQKQKL
+757 AYNTDFRKQKL

-773 KSEMNALEQSR
+773 KNEMNALEQSR

-793 YNSKMLALKSHLVEE
+793 YNDKMLALKSHLAEE
-808 EKKLDNTRVD
+808 EKKLDQARVD
-818 NAINAVNTYVGVFNS
+818 SAINAVNTYVGVFNS

-841 LQEQMN
+841 LQTQMDK
-847 TYDQNSEEYKQL
+847 YDQNSEEFKQL
-859 QITNSWIQTLSGSLS
+859 QIANSWITTLSGSLS

-883 LPFPANLIL
+883 LPWPANLIL
-892 ATALGASTFGVG
+892 AGVLGASTFGVG

-911 KSGNHSNALTTGA
+911 KSNNHSNALTSSA
-924 SNIGNREYEVMSYQQ
+924 SNIGTSEYEVMSYQQ

-944 GEVKDQKIF
+944 GEVRDQKIF

>member
-37 LRDQLSQLEQGTVEY
+37 LRDQLSQLEQGTQEY
-52 NRVAKQLADT
+52 NRVAKEMADL
-62 QQQLIEIQEA
+62 QQQQVEITEA

-80 GQVMSNLTNVSM
+80 GQVMSNLTSISA

-102 ASMALLGQS
+102 ASMTLLGQS
-111 DEDGQEVLSRVT
+111 DEDVQKALQHIT
-123 LLMGVIQ
+123 LLMAFIQ

-141 LQGLKNAFSDLG
+141 LEGLKNAFSNLG
-153 DSADIA
+153 DSADVV

-174 KTITIDVDSKQA
+174 KTIKIDVDSKQA
-186 QADLASVKASTNN
+186 QAELASVKASTNN

-211 EGIKKSGKGISG
+211 EGIKKSGKGITG

-232 KSAAL
+232 KSVAL

-258 IGAGIAYLNKRMEE
+258 IGAGIAFLNKRMEE

-278 EQANILSNVNNQYK
+278 EQANLLTNVNAQYR

-333 EETTGLFVGSNKAL
+333 QETTSKFVGSNKAL
-347 KDYIS
+347 KDYVS

-383 LRTSGW
+383 LRTSSW

-400 EQINEIDQNIERL
+400 EQINEIDKNIERL

-423 KALDENKVENAVE
+423 KALDENKVENTVE

-449 ADAFVEMKKVAND
+449 AEAFVEMKKVAND
-462 TWNTMFESRNLDR
+462 TWNTVFESRNLDR

-494 MKKYNLND
+494 MKKYNFGD
-502 VFTNQFDN
+502 IFTNQFDN

-556 DINDKLLKKSGN
+556 EINDKLLKKSGN

-597 YKAIL
+597 YKTIL

-612 NELWETTVKEENS
+612 NELWETTVKEENQT
-625 NILYNKQL
+625 ILYNKQL
-633 EIQKKYRDDLF
+633 KIQKKYRDDLF
-644 NGNYLA
+644 NSNYLA
-650 NTNRNISLQEVEI
+650 NTNRNIALQEVEI

-676 LEIINSDKNLQVLFA
+676 LEIINSDKNLQTLFA

-705 KDIANREIQLD
+705 KDIANREIQLE
-716 IDKYNK
+716 IDKYNR

-746 RRNYLRGLGGS
+746 RKNFIRGLGGS
-757 AYNTDYQKQKL
+757 AYNTDFRKQKL

-818 NAINAVNTYVGVFNS
+818 NAVNAVNTYVGVFNS

-847 TYDQNSEEYKQL
+847 SYDQNSEEYKQL

-883 LPFPANLIL
+883 LPWPANLIL

-924 SNIGNREYEVMSYQQ
+924 TNIGNSEYEVMSYQQ
-939 QNDLI
+939 QSELI
-944 GEVKDQKIF
+944 GEVKEQRVT
-953 VLESDVSKVQRKV
+953 VLESDISRVQNKVK
-966 AVRESNITY
+966 VRESNITY

>member
-7 KVIDIN
+7 NVIDIN

-52 NRVAKQLADT
+52 NRVAKQMADL
-62 QQQLIEIQEA
+62 QQQQVEITEA

-80 GQVMSNLTNVSM
+80 GQVMSNLTSISA

-102 ASMALLGQS
+102 ASMTLLGQS
-111 DEDGQEVLSRVT
+111 DEDVQKALQHIT
-123 LLMGVIQ
+123 LLMATIQ

-136 TAIKS
+136 DAIKS

-153 DSADIA
+153 DAKDIA
-159 KIETIKSEINSIPDK
+159 QIETIKSEINSIPDK
-174 KTITIDVDSKQA
+174 KTIKIDVDSKQT
-186 QADLASVKASTNN
+186 QAELASVKASTNN
-199 FEKSGANVIKVN
+199 FEKSGANVINVN
-211 EGIKKSGKGISG
+211 EGLKKSGKGVTE

-245 NPLLVA
+245 NPLLAA

-258 IGAGIAYLNKRMEE
+258 IGAGIAFLNKRMEE

-278 EQANILSNVNNQYK
+278 EQANLLSNVNLQYR

-333 EETTGLFVGSNKAL
+333 QETTSKFVGSNKAL

-413 FGKIGELDLS
+413 FRKIDELDLTQ
-423 KALDENKVENAVE
+423 ALDENKVENTV
-436 QSGNKVVQVIKSI
+436 QTSGNKVVSVIKSI
-449 ADAFVEMKKVAND
+449 ADAFSEMKKVAND
-462 TWNTMFESRNLDR
+462 TWNTVFESRNLDR
-475 IAKGLGNQFLNMRD
+475 IAKGFGNQFLNMRD

-510 FLNKGN
+510 FLKKGN

-533 VLKEPNIFDIISQ
+533 VLKEPNIFDKISQ

-556 DINDKLLKKSGN
+556 EINEKLQKKSGN
-568 LTAEQTRIY
+568 LTAEQTLIY
-577 ELYKKQKESEL
+577 EQYKKKAEL
-588 STLNQEMNG
+588 MLANKNREMNG
-597 YKAIL
+597 YKMIL
-602 ESVNRYRDAM
+602 ESINRYRDAM

-625 NILYNKQL
+625 TILYNRQL

-644 NGNYLA
+644 DGNYLA
-650 NTNRNISLQEVEI
+650 NTNRNISLQEVEL
-663 ESINRLN
+663 ESIKRLN
-670 EKLKER
+670 DKLKER
-676 LEIINSDKNLQVLFA
+676 LSIINSDKNLQVLFA

-705 KDIANREIQLD
+705 KDIANREIQLE

-746 RRNYLRGLGGS
+746 RRNYIRGLGGS
-757 AYNTDYQKQKL
+757 AYNTDFRKQKL
-768 VVDSI
+768 IVDSI

-833 ITGQISNI
+833 ITGSISQI

-847 TYDQNSEEYKQL
+847 SYDQNSEEYKQL

-874 AFMSGFQSG
+874 AFMSAFSSG
-883 LPFPANLIL
+883 VPWPGNLIL
-892 ATALGASTFGVG
+892 AGILGASTFATGV
-904 AMQIQNM
+904 AQINNM

-924 SNIGNREYEVMSYQQ
+924 TNIGNSEYEVMSYQQ
-939 QNDLI
+939 QSELI
-944 GEVKDQKIF
+944 GNVKEQKIF
-953 VLESDVSKVQRKV
+953 VLENDISRVQNKVK
-966 AVRESNITY
+966 VRESSITY

>member
-1 MSTTKT
+1 MSVTKT

-13 TSGAVKNV
+13 TGQAQKNV
-21 DNLTKSFVPL
+21 ENLTKSFVPL
-31 RQQIKQ
+31 RTQIKQ
-37 LRDQLSQLEQGTVEY
+37 LKDQLSQLEQGTVEY

-62 QQQLIEIQEA
+62 QQQMVEIQES

-102 ASMALLGQS
+102 ASMALLGQN
-111 DEDGQEVLSRVT
+111 DEDVQKVLSRVT

-141 LQGLKNAFSDLG
+141 LEGLKNAFSDLG

-174 KTITIDVDSKQA
+174 KTIKIDVDSKQA
-186 QADLASVKASTNN
+186 QAELASVKASTNN
-199 FEKSGANVIKVN
+199 FENSGGNVRKVN
-211 EGIKKSGKGISG
+211 EGIKKSAKGITG

-258 IGAGIAYLNKRMEE
+258 IGAGIAFLNKRMEE

-278 EQANILSNVNNQYK
+278 EQANLLSNVNLQYR

-333 EETTGLFVGSNKAL
+333 QETTSKFVGSNKAL
-347 KDYIS
+347 KDYVS

-423 KALDENKVENAVE
+423 KALDENKVENTVE

-449 ADAFVEMKKVAND
+449 ADAFSEMKKVAND
-462 TWNTMFESRNLDR
+462 TWNTVFESRNLDR
-475 IAKGLGNQFLNMRD
+475 IAKGFGNQFLNMRD

-510 FLNKGN
+510 FLKKGN
-516 RSNYSEMFGSG
+516 RSNYSEMFGGG

-533 VLKEPNIFDIISQ
+533 VMKNPNIFDKISQ

-556 DINDKLLKKSGN
+556 GINEKLLKKSGN
-568 LTAEQTRIY
+568 LTEEQTLIY
-577 ELYKKQKESEL
+577 EQYKKKAEL
-588 STLNQEMNG
+588 MLANKNREMNG
-597 YKAIL
+597 YKTIL

-612 NELWETTVKEENS
+612 NELWEVTVKEQNS
-625 NILYNKQL
+625 TILYNKQL

-644 NGNYLA
+644 DGNYLA

-676 LEIINSDKNLQVLFA
+676 LSIIDSDKNLQVLFA

-705 KDIANREIQLD
+705 KDIANREIQLE

-746 RRNYLRGLGGS
+746 RRNFIRGLGGS

-768 VVDSI
+768 IVDSI
-773 KSEMNALEQSR
+773 KNEMNALEQSR

-793 YNSKMLALKSHLVEE
+793 YNSKMLVLKSHLVEE

-833 ITGQISNI
+833 ITGSISQI

-847 TYDQNSEEYKQL
+847 SYDQNSEEYKQL

-874 AFMSGFQSG
+874 AFMSAFSSG
-883 LPFPANLIL
+883 VPWPGNLIL
-892 ATALGASTFGVG
+892 AGILGASTFATGV
-904 AMQIQNM
+904 AQINNM

-924 SNIGNREYEVMSYQQ
+924 SNIGNGTYETIAYQQ
-939 QNDLI
+939 QSELI
-944 GEVKDQKIF
+944 GNVKETRVT
-953 VLESDVSKVQRKV
+953 VLESDISKIQNRVR
-966 AVRESNITY
+966 VRENSITY

>member
-1 MSTTKT
+1 MSVTKE
-7 KVIDIN
+7 KIISIN

-21 DNLTKSFVPL
+21 EQLTKTFVPL

-37 LRDQLSQLEQGTVEY
+37 LKDQLSQLEQGTVEY
-52 NRVAKQLADT
+52 NRVAKQMADL
-62 QQQLIEIQEA
+62 QQQQVEITEA

-80 GQVMSNLTNVSM
+80 GQVMSNLTSISA
-92 GLVGGINAVS
+92 GIVGSINAVS
-102 ASMALLGQS
+102 ASMTLLGQS
-111 DEDGQEVLSRVT
+111 DEDVQKALQHIT
-123 LLMGVIQ
+123 LLMAVIQ
-130 GFSAID
+130 SFTAID
-136 TAIKS
+136 TALKS
-141 LQGLKNAFSDLG
+141 LEGLKNAFSDLG

-174 KTITIDVDSKQA
+174 KTIKIDVDSKQA
-186 QADLASVKASTNN
+186 QAELASVKASTNN

-211 EGIKKSGKGISG
+211 EGIKKSGKGITG

-245 NPLLVA
+245 NPLLAA

-258 IGAGIAYLNKRMEE
+258 IGAGIAFLNKRMEE

-278 EQANILSNVNNQYK
+278 EQANLLTNVNAQYR

-347 KDYIS
+347 KDYVS

-389 FMTDYRIRKKE
+389 FMTDYRIRKKQ
-400 EQINEIDQNIERL
+400 EQINEIDQNIQRL

-423 KALDENKVENAVE
+423 KALDENKVENTVQ
-436 QSGNKVVQVIKSI
+436 QSGNKVVSVIKSI
-449 ADAFVEMKKVAND
+449 ADAFSEMKKVAND
-462 TWNTMFESRNLDR
+462 AWNTMFESRNLDR
-475 IAKGLGNQFLNMRD
+475 IAKGLGNQFLNMKD

-494 MKKYNLND
+494 MNKYNLKD

-510 FLNKGN
+510 FLKKGN
-516 RSNYSEMFGSG
+516 KSDYSEMFGSG

-546 EANGLAKELE
+546 EANGLAKELME
-556 DINDKLLKKSGN
+556 INKKLQNKSGN
-568 LTAEQTRIY
+568 LTAEQTQIF
-577 ELYKKQKESEL
+577 EKDKKDIESYL
-588 STLNQEMNG
+588 QALNQEMNA
-597 YKAIL
+597 YKMIL
-602 ESVNRYRDAM
+602 ESVNKYRDAM
-612 NELWETTVKEENS
+612 VELWETTIKEENS
-625 NILYNKQL
+625 TILYNKQL

-644 NGNYLA
+644 DGNYLA

-676 LEIINSDKNLQVLFA
+676 LSIINSDKNLQVLFA

-705 KDIANREIQLD
+705 KDIANREIQLE

-746 RRNYLRGLGGS
+746 RRNFIRGLGGS
-757 AYNTDYQKQKL
+757 AYNTDFRKQKL
-768 VVDSI
+768 IVDSI
-773 KSEMNALEQSR
+773 EFEIKSLKKSRALQLIAEQEF
-784 RQNILGEEE
+784 ND
-793 YNSKMLALKSHLVEE
+793 KMLQLKSHLTEE
-808 EKKLDNTRVD
+808 EKKLDQARVD

-833 ITGQISNI
+833 VTGSISQI

-847 TYDQNSEEYKQL
+847 SYDQNSEEYKQL

-883 LPFPANLIL
+883 LPWPANLIL

-911 KSGNHSNALTTGA
+911 KSGSHSNALTTGA
-924 SNIGNREYEVMSYQQ
+924 SNIGNSEYEVMSYQQ

>member
-1 MSTTKT
+1 MSVTKT
-7 KVIDIN
+7 KVIDIS
-13 TSGAVKNV
+13 TGQAQKNV
-21 DNLTKSFVPL
+21 ENLTRSFVPL

-37 LRDQLSQLEQGTVEY
+37 LRDQLSQLEQGTQEY
-52 NRVAKQLADT
+52 NRVARLLADT
-62 QQQLIEIQEA
+62 QQQMVEIQEA

-80 GQVMSNLTNVSM
+80 GQDMSNLTNISM
-92 GLVGGINAVS
+92 GVVGGINAIS
-102 ASMALLGQS
+102 ASMTLLGQS
-111 DEDGQEVLSRVT
+111 DEDVQKALQHIT
-123 LLMGVIQ
+123 LLMAVIQ
-130 GFSAID
+130 SFSAID

-141 LQGLKNAFSDLG
+141 LQGLKNAFSGLG

-159 KIETIKSEINSIPDK
+159 KIETLKSEINSIPDK

-186 QADLASVKASTNN
+186 QAELASVKASTNN

-211 EGIKKSGKGISG
+211 EGIKKSGKGITG

-245 NPLLVA
+245 NPLLAA

-258 IGAGIAYLNKRMEE
+258 IGAGIAFLNKRMEE

-278 EQANILSNVNNQYK
+278 EQANLLSGVNAQYR

-333 EETTGLFVGSNKAL
+333 EETTSKFVGSNKAL
-347 KDYIS
+347 KDYVN

-389 FMTDYRIRKKE
+389 FMTDYRIRKKQ
-400 EQINEIDQNIERL
+400 EQINQIDQNIERL
-413 FGKIGELDLS
+413 FGKIGDLDLS
-423 KALDENKVENAVE
+423 QALDENKVENAV
-436 QSGNKVVQVIKSI
+436 QTSGNKVVSVIKSI
-449 ADAFVEMKKVAND
+449 AEAFTEMKKVAND

-494 MKKYNLND
+494 MKKYNFGD

-510 FLNKGN
+510 FLKKGN

-556 DINDKLLKKSGN
+556 EINDKLLKKSGN

-588 STLNQEMNG
+588 STLNQRMNG
-597 YKAIL
+597 YKTIL
-602 ESVNRYRDAM
+602 ESVNKYRDAM
-612 NELWETTVKEENS
+612 NELWETTVKEQNS
-625 NILYNKQL
+625 TILYNKQL

-644 NGNYLA
+644 DGNYLA

-676 LEIINSDKNLQVLFA
+676 LSIINSDKNLQVLFA

-705 KDIANREIQLD
+705 KDIANREIQLE

-746 RRNYLRGLGGS
+746 RKNFIRGLGGS

-768 VVDSI
+768 IVDSI

-808 EKKLDNTRVD
+808 QKKLDNTRID
-818 NAINAVNTYVGVFNS
+818 NAVNAVNTYLGVFNS

-841 LQEQMN
+841 LQTQMDN
-847 TYDQNSEEYKQL
+847 FDQNSEEYKQL
-859 QITNSWIQTLSGSLS
+859 QVANSWITTLSGSLS

-883 LPFPANLIL
+883 LPWPANLIL

-911 KSGNHSNALTTGA
+911 KSGSHSNALTSGA
-924 SNIGNREYEVMSYQQ
+924 SNIGTNEYEVETFK
-939 QNDLI
+939 QNSELI
-944 GEVKDQKIF
+944 GSVKEQKIF
-953 VLESDVSKVQRKV
+953 VLENDISRVQNKVK
-966 AVRESNITY
+966 VRESSITY

>member
-31 RQQIKQ
+31 RTQIKQ
-37 LRDQLSQLEQGTVEY
+37 LRDQLGQLEQGSVEY
-52 NRVAKQLADT
+52 NRVAKQMADL
-62 QQQLIEIQEA
+62 QQQQVEIMEA

-111 DEDGQEVLSRVT
+111 DEDVQKVLQHVT
-123 LLMGVIQ
+123 LLMAVIQ

-136 TAIKS
+136 DAIKS
-141 LQGLKNAFSDLG
+141 LEGLKNAFSGLG
-153 DSADIA
+153 DTKDIA
-159 KIETIKSEINSIPDK
+159 QIETIKKEVNSIPDK
-174 KTITIDVDSKQA
+174 KTIKIVVDGKEAEIELTTLKSASNDLSDA
-186 QADLASVKASTNN
+186 QNKVATSNN
-199 FEKSGANVIKVN
+199 N
-211 EGIKKSGKGISG
+211 IKKSGKGITG
-223 ILKGVAKGF
+223 ILKSIAKGF
-232 KSAAL
+232 KNAAL
-237 AVKSFVTA
+237 AVKSFVA
-245 NPLLVA
+245 SNPLLAA
-251 IGATIAA
+251 IGVVIAG
-258 IGAGIAYLNKRMEE
+258 IGAGIAFLNKKMEE

-278 EQANILSNVNNQYK
+278 EQANLLSNVNNQYK

-318 VEELNKIVPKFNADI
+318 VQELNKIVPKFNADI
-333 EETTGLFVGSNKAL
+333 QETTGLFVGNNKAL

-383 LRTSGW
+383 LKTSGW

-423 KALDENKVENAVE
+423 KALDENKVENTVQ
-436 QSGNKVVQVIKSI
+436 QSGNKVVQVVKSI
-449 ADAFVEMKKVAND
+449 TNAFSEMKKVAND
-462 TWNTMFESRNLDR
+462 AWTTMFESRNLDR

-510 FLNKGN
+510 FLKKGN
-516 RSNYSEMFGSG
+516 RSDYSDMFGSG

-533 VLKEPNIFDIISQ
+533 VMKEPNIFDIISQ
-546 EANGLAKELE
+546 DANNLAKELE
-556 DINDKLLKKSGN
+556 DINKKLQNKSGN
-568 LTAEQTRIY
+568 LTAEQTLIY
-577 ELYKKQKESEL
+577 ERDKKDKESYL
-588 STLNQEMNG
+588 QTLNQQMNG
-597 YKAIL
+597 YKMIL
-602 ESVNRYRDAM
+602 ESVNKYRDAM
-612 NELWETTVKEENS
+612 VELWETTVKEENQT
-625 NILYNKQL
+625 ILYNKQL

-650 NTNRNISLQEVEI
+650 NTNRNIALQESEI
-663 ESINRLN
+663 ESIKRLN

-676 LEIINSDKNLQVLFA
+676 LTIINSDKNLQVLFA

-700 ILDNE
+700 ILDN
-705 KDIANREIQLD
+705 KRDIDNREIQLE

-727 EYYYENL
+727 EYYYQNL
-734 EYLIGEKVDKLD
+734 EYLIGQKVDELD
-746 RRNYLRGLGGS
+746 RKNFIRGLGGS
-757 AYNTDYQKQKL
+757 AYNTDFRKQKL
-768 VVDSI
+768 IVDSI
-773 KSEMNALEQSR
+773 KSEMNALEDSR
-784 RQNILGEEE
+784 KKKLIGEQE
-793 YNSKMLALKSHLVEE
+793 YNDKMLQLKSHLVEE

-818 NAINAVNTYVGVFNS
+818 NAVNAVQTYISVFNS

-841 LQEQMN
+841 LQTQMDS
-847 TYDQNSEEYKQL
+847 YDQNSEEFKQL
-859 QITNSWIQTLSGSLS
+859 QIANSWIQTLSGSLS
-874 AFMSGFQSG
+874 AFFSGFQSG

-892 ATALGASTFGVG
+892 ATALGGMTFGVG

-911 KSGNHSNALTTGA
+911 KSGSHSNALTTGA
-924 SNIGNREYEVMSYQQ
+924 TNVGTGEYETIAYQQ
-939 QNDLI
+939 QSELI
-944 GEVKDQKIF
+944 GNVKETRVT
-953 VLESDVSKVQRKV
+953 VLESDISKVQNKV
-966 AVRESNITY
+966 KVRESSITY

>member
-1 MSTTKT
+1 MSVTKT

-37 LRDQLSQLEQGTVEY
+37 LRDQLSQLEQGTQEY
-52 NRVAKQLADT
+52 NRVAKQMADL
-62 QQQLIEIQEA
+62 QQQQVEITET

-102 ASMALLGQS
+102 ASMTLLGQS
-111 DEDGQEVLSRVT
+111 DEDVQKALQHIT
-123 LLMGVIQ
+123 LLMAVIQ
-130 GFSAID
+130 SFSAID

-141 LQGLKNAFSDLG
+141 LEGLKNAFSDLG

-159 KIETIKSEINSIPDK
+159 KIETLKSEINSIPDK
-174 KTITIDVDSKQA
+174 KTIKIDVDSKQA
-186 QADLASVKASTNN
+186 QAELTSVKASTNN
-199 FEKSGANVIKVN
+199 FENSGANVIKVN
-211 EGIKKSGKGISG
+211 EGINKSGKGITG
-223 ILKGVAKGF
+223 VLKGIAKGF
-232 KSAAL
+232 KNAAL

-258 IGAGIAYLNKRMEE
+258 IGAGIAFLNKRMEE

-278 EQANILSNVNNQYK
+278 EQANLLTNVNAQYR

-347 KDYIS
+347 KDYVS

-423 KALDENKVENAVE
+423 KALDENKVENTVE

-449 ADAFVEMKKVAND
+449 ADAFSEMKKVAND
-462 TWNTMFESRNLDR
+462 TWNTVFESRNLDR
-475 IAKGLGNQFLNMRD
+475 IAKGFGNQFLNMRD

-510 FLNKGN
+510 FLKKGN

-556 DINDKLLKKSGN
+556 DINDKLPKKSGN

-577 ELYKKQKESEL
+577 ELYKKQKEEL
-588 STLNQEMNG
+588 SNLNQEMNG

-625 NILYNKQL
+625 TILYNKQL

-644 NGNYLA
+644 DGNYLA

-676 LEIINSDKNLQVLFA
+676 LSIINSDKNLQILFA

-705 KDIANREIQLD
+705 KDIANKEIQLE
-716 IDKYNK
+716 IDKYNR

-746 RRNYLRGLGGS
+746 RKNFIRGLGGS

-768 VVDSI
+768 IVDSI
-773 KSEMNALEQSR
+773 KNEMNALEQSR

-847 TYDQNSEEYKQL
+847 SYDQNSEEYKQL

-883 LPFPANLIL
+883 LPWPANLIL

-911 KSGNHSNALTTGA
+911 KSGSHSNALTTGA
-924 SNIGNREYEVMSYQQ
+924 QSVGNSEYEVETFK
-939 QNDLI
+939 QNSELI
-944 GEVKDQKIF
+944 GSVKEQKIF
-953 VLESDVSKVQRKV
+953 VLENDISRVQNKVK
-966 AVRESNITY
+966 VRESSITY

>member
-37 LRDQLSQLEQGTVEY
+37 LFNQLSQLEQGTAEY
-52 NRVAKQLADT
+52 NRVAKQMADL
-62 QQQLIEIQEA
+62 QQQQVEITEA
-72 AKYSNKDF
+72 AKFSNKDF

-102 ASMALLGQS
+102 ASMTLLGQS
-111 DEDGQEVLSRVT
+111 DEDVQKALQHIT
-123 LLMGVIQ
+123 LLMAVIQ
-130 GFSAID
+130 SFSAID
-136 TAIKS
+136 DAIKS
-141 LQGLKNAFSDLG
+141 LEGLKNAFSDLG
-153 DSADIA
+153 DAKDIA
-159 KIETIKSEINSIPDK
+159 KIETIKKEVNSIPDK
-174 KTITIDVDSKQA
+174 KTIKIVVDGKEAEIELTTLKSASNGLSDA
-186 QADLASVKASTNN
+186 QN
-199 FEKSGANVIKVN
+199 KVATSN
-211 EGIKKSGKGISG
+211 DNIKKSGKGLTG
-223 ILKGVAKGF
+223 ILKGIAKGF

-237 AVKSFVTA
+237 AVKSFVA
-245 NPLLVA
+245 SNPLLAA

-258 IGAGIAYLNKRMEE
+258 IGAGIAFLNKRMEE

-278 EQANILSNVNNQYK
+278 EQANLLSGVNLQYR
-292 EQNIRLQV
+292 EQNVRLQV

-310 SLQERKKA
+310 TLQERKKA
-318 VEELNKIVPKFNADI
+318 VEELNKIVPQFNADI
-333 EETTGLFVGSNKAL
+333 QETTGLFVGNNKAL
-347 KDYIS
+347 KDYLS

-383 LRTSGW
+383 LKTSSW

-400 EQINEIDQNIERL
+400 EQINEIDQNIQRL

-423 KALDENKVENAVE
+423 QALDENKVENTVE
-436 QSGNKVVQVIKSI
+436 QSGNKVVSVIKSI

-462 TWNTMFESRNLDR
+462 AWTTMFESRNLDR

-494 MKKYNLND
+494 MKKFDLKD
-502 VFTNQFDN
+502 VFTDQFNN
-510 FLNKGN
+510 FLKKGN

-533 VLKEPNIFDIISQ
+533 VLKNPNIFDIISQ
-546 EANGLAKELE
+546 EANELAKELE
-556 DINDKLLKKSGN
+556 EINEKLQKKSGN
-568 LTAEQTRIY
+568 LTAEQTLIY
-577 ELYKKQKESEL
+577 EKNKKEAEL
-588 STLNQEMNG
+588 SLANKNKEMNT
-597 YKAIL
+597 YKTIL

-612 NELWETTVKEENS
+612 NELWETTVKEENQT
-625 NILYNKQL
+625 ILYNRQL

-650 NTNRNISLQEVEI
+650 NTNRNISLQEVEL
-663 ESINRLN
+663 ESVKRLN
-670 EKLKER
+670 GELQKRK
-676 LEIINSDKNLQVLFA
+676 EIINSDKNLQVLFG

-705 KDIANREIQLD
+705 KDIANREIQLE
-716 IDKYNK
+716 IDKYNR

-734 EYLIGEKVDKLD
+734 KYLVGEKVDKLD
-746 RRNYLRGLGGS
+746 RKNYIRGLGGS
-757 AYNTDYQKQKL
+757 AYNTDFRKQKL

-773 KSEMNALEQSR
+773 ESEMKSLQKSRDLNLIAEQ
-784 RQNILGEEE
+784 E
-793 YNSKMLALKSHLVEE
+793 YNDKMLALKSHLTEE
-808 EKKLDNTRVD
+808 EKKLDQARVD
-818 NAINAVNTYVGVFNS
+818 SAINAVNTYVGVFNS

-841 LQEQMN
+841 LQTQMDS
-847 TYDQNSEEYKQL
+847 YDQNSEEYKQL
-859 QITNSWIQTLSGSLS
+859 QVANSWINTLSGSLS

-892 ATALGASTFGVG
+892 ATALGGMTFGVG

-911 KSGNHSNALTTGA
+911 KSGSHSNALTSGA
-924 SNIGNREYEVMSYQQ
+924 TNIGNSEYEVMSYQQ
-939 QNDLI
+939 QSELI
-944 GEVKDQKIF
+944 GEVKEQKVF

>member
-13 TSGAVKNV
+13 TGQAVKNV

-31 RQQIKQ
+31 RTQIKQ
-37 LRDQLSQLEQGTVEY
+37 LRDQLGSLEQGTVEY
-52 NRVAKQLADT
+52 NRVAKQMADL
-62 QQQLIEIQEA
+62 QQQQVEIAEA

-111 DEDGQEVLSRVT
+111 DEDMQKALQHIT
-123 LLMGVIQ
+123 LLMATIQ

-136 TAIKS
+136 DALKS
-141 LQGLKNAFSDLG
+141 LEGLKNAFSDLG
-153 DSADIA
+153 DAKDIA

-174 KTITIDVDSKQA
+174 KTIKIDVDSKQA
-186 QADLASVKASTNN
+186 EIELTTLKSASNDLSDAQN
-199 FEKSGANVIKVN
+199 KVATSN
-211 EGIKKSGKGISG
+211 DNIKKSGKGITG

-237 AVKSFVTA
+237 AVKSFVA
-245 NPLLVA
+245 SNPLLVA

-258 IGAGIAYLNKRMEE
+258 IGAGIAFLNKKMEE

-278 EQANILSNVNNQYK
+278 EQANLLSNVNLQYR
-292 EQNIRLQV
+292 EQNVRLQV

-318 VEELNKIVPKFNADI
+318 VEELNKIIPKFNADI
-333 EETTGLFVGSNKAL
+333 EETTGLFVGNNKAL

-389 FMTDYRIRKKE
+389 FMTDYRIRKKQ
-400 EQINEIDQNIERL
+400 EQINEIDANIERL

-423 KALDENKVENAVE
+423 KALDENKVENTVQ
-436 QSGNKVVQVIKSI
+436 QSGNKVVQVVKSI
-449 ADAFVEMKKVAND
+449 ADAFSEMKRVAND
-462 TWNTMFESRNLDR
+462 AWNTMFESRNLDR

-494 MKKYNLND
+494 MKKYNFTD
-502 VFTNQFDN
+502 VFTNQFND
-510 FLNKGN
+510 FLKKGN
-516 RSNYSEMFGSG
+516 RSDYSEMFGSG

-556 DINDKLLKKSGN
+556 GINDKLLNKAGN
-568 LTAEQTRIY
+568 LTAEQTKIF
-577 ELYKKQKESEL
+577 EITKKQIEFRL
-588 STLNQEMNG
+588 ANLNQEMNG
-597 YKAIL
+597 YKMIL

-612 NELWETTVKEENS
+612 NELWETTVKEENQT
-625 NILYNKQL
+625 ILYNKQL

-650 NTNRNISLQEVEI
+650 NTNRNIALQEVEI
-663 ESINRLN
+663 ESIKRLN

-676 LEIINSDKNLQVLFA
+676 KEIINSDKNLQVLFA

-705 KDIANREIQLD
+705 KDIANREIQLE

-727 EYYYENL
+727 ENYYQNL
-734 EYLIGEKVDKLD
+734 EYLIGQKVDELD
-746 RRNYLRGLGGS
+746 RKNYIRGLGGS
-757 AYNTDYQKQKL
+757 AYNTDFRKQKL
-768 VVDSI
+768 IFDSI
-773 KSEMNALEQSR
+773 KSEMKSLQKR
-784 RQNILGEEE
+784 RDLQLIAEEE
-793 YNSKMLALKSHLVEE
+793 YNDKMLQLKTHLVEE
-808 EKKLDNTRVD
+808 EKKLDQARVD
-818 NAINAVNTYVGVFNS
+818 NAINAVNTYLGVFNS

-841 LQEQMN
+841 LQTQMDS
-847 TYDQNSEEYKQL
+847 YDQNSEEYKQL
-859 QITNSWIQTLSGSLS
+859 QVANSWITTLSGSLS

-883 LPFPANLIL
+883 LPWPANLIL
-892 ATALGASTFGVG
+892 AGVLGASTFGVG
-904 AMQIQNM
+904 AMQINNM
-911 KSGNHSNALTTGA
+911 KSGSHSNALTSGA
-924 SNIGNREYEVMSYQQ
+924 SNIGTSEYEVETFK
-939 QNDLI
+939 QNSELI
-944 GEVKDQKIF
+944 GSVKETRVT
-953 VLESDVSKVQRKV
+953 VLESDISRVQNKVK
-966 AVRESNITY
+966 VRENSITY

>member
-1 MSTTKT
+1 MSTVKT

-21 DNLTKSFVPL
+21 DNLTKSFTPL

-37 LRDQLSQLEQGTVEY
+37 LRDQLGQLEQGTVEY
-52 NRVAKQLADT
+52 NRVAKQMADL
-62 QQQLIEIQEA
+62 QQQQVEITEA

-102 ASMALLGQS
+102 ASMALLGQN
-111 DEDGQEVLSRVT
+111 DEDVQKVLSRVT

-141 LQGLKNAFSDLG
+141 LEGLKNAFSDLG

-174 KTITIDVDSKQA
+174 KTIKIDVDSKQA
-186 QADLASVKASTNN
+186 QAELASVKASTND

-232 KSAAL
+232 KTAAL
-237 AVKSFVTA
+237 AVKSFVA
-245 NPLLVA
+245 SNPLLTA
-251 IGATIAA
+251 IMATITA

-272 SGRIAK
+272 GGRIAK
-278 EQANILSNVNNQYK
+278 EQANLLTNVNAQYK

-318 VEELNKIVPKFNADI
+318 VEELNKIVPKFNADV
-333 EETTGLFVGSNKAL
+333 EETTGLFVGNNKAL

-389 FMTDYRIRKKE
+389 FMTDYRIRKKQ

-436 QSGNKVVQVIKSI
+436 TSGNKVVQVVKSI
-449 ADAFVEMKKVAND
+449 TDAFFEMKKVAND
-462 TWNTMFESRNLDR
+462 AWNTVFESRNLDR
-475 IAKGLGNQFLNMRD
+475 IAKGLGNQFINMRD

-494 MKKYNLND
+494 MKKYNFKDL
-502 VFTNQFDN
+502 FTDQFDN
-510 FLNKGN
+510 FLKKGN
-516 RSNYSEMFGSG
+516 KSNYSEMFGSG

-556 DINDKLLKKSGN
+556 GINDKLFNQAGN
-568 LTAEQTRIY
+568 LTAEQTKDF
-577 ELYKKQKESEL
+577 ETTKKQIEFRL
-588 STLNQEMNG
+588 ANLNQEMNG
-597 YKAIL
+597 YKMIL

-612 NELWETTVKEENS
+612 NELWETTVKEENQT
-625 NILYNKQL
+625 ILYNRKL

-650 NTNRNISLQEVEI
+650 NTNRNIALQEEEI
-663 ESINRLN
+663 ESIQRLN
-670 EKLKER
+670 GELYKRK
-676 LEIINSDKNLQVLFA
+676 EIINSDKNLQVLFA
-691 DEVKRINQQ
+691 DEIKRINQQ

-705 KDIANREIQLD
+705 KDIANREIQLE
-716 IDKYNK
+716 IDKYNR

-734 EYLIGEKVDKLD
+734 QYLIGEKVDKLD
-746 RRNYLRGLGGS
+746 RRNYIRGLGGS

-768 VVDSI
+768 IVDSI

-784 RQNILGEEE
+784 RLNILGEEE
-793 YNSKMLALKSHLVEE
+793 YNDKMLQLKSHLVEE
-808 EKKLDNTRVD
+808 EKKLDQTRVD
-818 NAINAVNTYVGVFNS
+818 SAISAVQTYVGVFNS
-833 ITGQISNI
+833 ITGQISSI
-841 LQEQMN
+841 LQTQMDK
-847 TYDQNSEEYKQL
+847 YDQNSEEFKQL

-883 LPFPANLIL
+883 LPWPANLIL
-892 ATALGASTFGVG
+892 AGVLGASTFGVG

-911 KSGNHSNALTTGA
+911 KSGNHSNALTSGA
-924 SNIGNREYEVMSYQQ
+924 QSVGTSEYEVMSYQQ

-944 GEVKDQKIF
+944 GEVRDQKVF
-953 VLESDVSKVQRKV
+953 VLESDVSKIQRKV

>member
-13 TSGAVKNV
+13 TSQAVKNV

-37 LRDQLSQLEQGTVEY
+37 LRDQLAQLEVGSEEF
-52 NRVAKQLADT
+52 NKISKELADL
-62 QQQLIEIQEA
+62 QQRQIEITES
-72 AKYSNKDF
+72 AKYSNRDF
-80 GQVMSNLTNVSM
+80 GAVMSSLTKVSM

-111 DEDGQEVLSRVT
+111 DEDVQKALQHIT
-123 LLMGVIQ
+123 LLMATIQ

-136 TAIKS
+136 DAIKS
-141 LQGLKNAFSDLG
+141 IQGLKNAFSDLG
-153 DSADIA
+153 DTKDIA
-159 KIETIKSEINSIPDK
+159 QIETIKKEVNSIPDK
-174 KTITIDVDSKQA
+174 KTIKIVVDGKEAEIELTTLKSATNDLSDA
-186 QADLASVKASTNN
+186 QNKA
-199 FEKSGANVIKVN
+199 IKTN
-211 EGIKKSGKGISG
+211 EGIKKSGKGITG
-223 ILKGVAKGF
+223 ILKSIAKGF

-237 AVKSFVTA
+237 AVKSFVTS

-272 SGRIAK
+272 SGRVAK
-278 EQANILSNVNNQYK
+278 EQANLLSNVNLQYR

-333 EETTGLFVGSNKAL
+333 QETTGLFVGNNKAL

-368 EYLQERLKLEEEINE
+368 EYLQERLKIEEEINE
-383 LRTSGW
+383 LKTSGW

-400 EQINEIDQNIERL
+400 EQIREIDQNIERL
-413 FGKIGELDLS
+413 FGKIGELDLTQ
-423 KALDENKVENAVE
+423 ALDENKVENTVQ
-436 QSGNKVVQVIKSI
+436 QSGNKVVEVVKSI
-449 ADAFVEMKKVAND
+449 SDAFSEMKKVAND
-462 TWNTMFESRNLDR
+462 AWTTMFESRNLDR

-494 MKKYNLND
+494 MKKYNFKD
-502 VFTNQFDN
+502 IFTNQFDS
-510 FLNKGN
+510 FLKKGN
-516 RSNYSEMFGSG
+516 RSDYSEMFGSG

-533 VLKEPNIFDIISQ
+533 VLKNPNIFDIISQ
-546 EANGLAKELE
+546 EANGLAEELE
-556 DINDKLLKKSGN
+556 GINEKLQKKSGN
-568 LTAEQTRIY
+568 LTAEQTLIY
-577 ELYKKQKESEL
+577 EREKKKAEL
-588 STLNQEMNG
+588 SLANKNKEMNA
-597 YKAIL
+597 YKMIL

-625 NILYNKQL
+625 TILYNKQL

-644 NGNYLA
+644 SGNYLA
-650 NTNRNISLQEVEI
+650 NTNRNISLQESEI
-663 ESINRLN
+663 ESIKRLN
-670 EKLKER
+670 WELEKRKT
-676 LEIINSDKNLQVLFA
+676 IINSDKNLQVLFA
-691 DEVKRINQQ
+691 DEIKRINQQ

-705 KDIANREIQLD
+705 KDIANREIQLE
-716 IDKYNK
+716 IDKYNR
-722 RLEQA
+722 RLEHA

-746 RRNYLRGLGGS
+746 RKNYLRGLGGS
-757 AYNTDYQKQKL
+757 AYNTDFRKQKL
-768 VVDSI
+768 IVDSI
-773 KSEMNALEQSR
+773 NNEMNALEQSR
-784 RQNILGEEE
+784 RQNLLGEQE
-793 YNSKMLALKSHLVEE
+793 YNDKMLTLKSHLVEE
-808 EKKLDNTRVD
+808 EKKLDRARVD
-818 NAINAVNTYVGVFNS
+818 NAISAVNTYVGVFNS

-841 LQEQMN
+841 LQTQMDS
-847 TYDQNSEEYKQL
+847 YDQNSEEYKQL
-859 QITNSWIQTLSGSLS
+859 QIANSWITTLSGSLS
-874 AFMSGFQSG
+874 AFMSAFSSG
-883 LPFPANLIL
+883 VPWPANLIL
-892 ATALGASTFGVG
+892 AGVLGASTFGVG

-924 SNIGNREYEVMSYQQ
+924 SNVGNGTYETIAYQQ
-939 QNDLI
+939 QSELI
-944 GEVKDQKIF
+944 GNVKEQKVF
-953 VLESDVSKVQRKV
+953 VLENDISRVQNKVK
-966 AVRESNITY
+966 VRENSITY

>member
-13 TSGAVKNV
+13 TGQAQKNV
-21 DNLTKSFVPL
+21 ENLTKSFVPL

-37 LRDQLSQLEQGTVEY
+37 LRDQLGQLEQGTQEY
-52 NRVAKQLADT
+52 NRVAKQMADL
-62 QQQLIEIQEA
+62 QQQQVEIMET
-72 AKYSNKDF
+72 AKFSNKDF

-102 ASMALLGQS
+102 ASMAMLGQN
-111 DEDGQEVLSRVT
+111 DEDMQKVLQHVT
-123 LLMGVIQ
+123 LMMSVIQ

-141 LQGLKNAFSDLG
+141 LEGLKNAFSDLG
-153 DSADIA
+153 DAKDIA
-159 KIETIKSEINSIPDK
+159 QIETIKSEINSIPDK
-174 KTITIDVDSKQA
+174 KTITIDVDGKEAEIELTTLKSASNGLSDA
-186 QADLASVKASTNN
+186 QNKVATSNN
-199 FEKSGANVIKVN
+199 N
-211 EGIKKSGKGISG
+211 IKKSSKGITG
-223 ILKGVAKGF
+223 ILKGVATGF
-232 KSAAL
+232 KNAAL

-245 NPLLVA
+245 NPLLAA

-258 IGAGIAYLNKRMEE
+258 IGAGIAFLNKRMEE

-278 EQANILSNVNNQYK
+278 EQANLLSNVNLQYK

-310 SLQERKKA
+310 SLAERKKA

-347 KDYIS
+347 KDYVS

-400 EQINEIDQNIERL
+400 EQINEIDQNIQRL

-423 KALDENKVENAVE
+423 QALDENKVENTVQ
-436 QSGNKVVQVIKSI
+436 QSGNKVVQVVKSI

-462 TWNTMFESRNLDR
+462 AWTTMFESRNLDR
-475 IAKGLGNQFLNMRD
+475 ITKGLGNQFLNMRD

-494 MKKYNLND
+494 MKKYNLED
-502 VFTNQFDN
+502 VFTNQFDS
-510 FLNKGN
+510 FLKKGN
-516 RSNYSEMFGSG
+516 RSDYSEMFGSG

-533 VLKEPNIFDIISQ
+533 VLKNPNIFDKISQ

-556 DINDKLLKKSGN
+556 GINKKLLNKSGD
-568 LTAEQTRIY
+568 LTAEQTLIY
-577 ELYKKQKESEL
+577 ERDKKKVEL
-588 STLNQEMNG
+588 SLANKNKEMNA
-597 YKAIL
+597 YKMIL

-612 NELWETTVKEENS
+612 VELWETTVKEENS
-625 NILYNKQL
+625 TILYNKQL

-650 NTNRNISLQEVEI
+650 NTNRNIALQESEI

-676 LEIINSDKNLQVLFA
+676 LSIINSDKNLQVLFA

-705 KDIANREIQLD
+705 KDVANKEIQLE
-716 IDKYNK
+716 IDKYNR

-727 EYYYENL
+727 EYYYQNL
-734 EYLIGEKVDKLD
+734 EYLIGEKVYKLD
-746 RRNYLRGLGGS
+746 RKNYIRGFGVS
-757 AYNTDYQKQKL
+757 AYNTDLKKQKL
-768 VVDSI
+768 IVDSI
-773 KSEMNALEQSR
+773 KSEMKSLKDSRDLQLIAEQ
-784 RQNILGEEE
+784 E
-793 YNSKMLALKSHLVEE
+793 YNDKMLALKTHLTEE
-808 EKKLDNTRVD
+808 EKKLDQARID
-818 NAINAVNTYVGVFNS
+818 NAVNAVNTYVGVFNS

-841 LQEQMN
+841 LQTQMDS
-847 TYDQNSEEYKQL
+847 YDQNSEEYKQL
-859 QITNSWIQTLSGSLS
+859 QIANSWITTLSGSLS

-883 LPFPANLIL
+883 LPWPANLIL
-892 ATALGASTFGVG
+892 AGVLGASTFGVG
-904 AMQIQNM
+904 VAQINNM

-924 SNIGNREYEVMSYQQ
+924 QSVGNSEYEVMSYQQ

-944 GEVKDQKIF
+944 GEVRDQKIF

>member
-13 TSGAVKNV
+13 TGQAVKNV
-21 DNLTKSFVPL
+21 DNLTQSFVPL
-31 RQQIKQ
+31 RQQIKK
-37 LRDQLSQLEQGTVEY
+37 LRDELAQLEVGSEEF
-52 NRVAKQLADT
+52 NKISKELADL
-62 QQQLIEIQEA
+62 QQKQIEITEA

-80 GQVMSNLTNVSM
+80 GAVMSSLTKVSL
-92 GLVGGINAVS
+92 GLVGGINAIS

-111 DEDGQEVLSRVT
+111 DEDMQKVLQHIT
-123 LLMGVIQ
+123 LLMATIQ

-136 TAIKS
+136 DAIKS
-141 LQGLKNAFSDLG
+141 LEGLKNAFSGLADTK
-153 DSADIA
+153 DIA
-159 KIETIKSEINSIPDK
+159 QIETIKKEVNSIPDK
-174 KTITIDVDSKQA
+174 KTIKIVVDGKEAEIELTTLKSASNDLSDA
-186 QADLASVKASTNN
+186 QNKVAESNN
-199 FEKSGANVIKVN
+199 N
-211 EGIKKSGKGISG
+211 IKKTSKGLTGFFKTIISG
-223 ILKGVAKGF
+223 F
-232 KSAAL
+232 KNAAL
-237 AVKSFVTA
+237 AVKSFVA
-245 NPLLVA
+245 SNPLLVA

-258 IGAGIAYLNKRMEE
+258 IGIGIAYLNKRMEE

-278 EQANILSNVNNQYK
+278 EQANLLTNVNAQYR

-310 SLQERKKA
+310 SLAERKKA
-318 VEELNKIVPKFNADI
+318 VQELNKIVPKFNADI
-333 EETTGLFVGSNKAL
+333 EETTGLFVGNNKAL

-400 EQINEIDQNIERL
+400 EQIREIDANIERL

-423 KALDENKVENAVE
+423 KALDENKVENTVE
-436 QSGNKVVQVIKSI
+436 TSGNKVVKVVKSI
-449 ADAFVEMKKVAND
+449 ADAFTEMKRVAND
-462 TWNTMFESRNLDR
+462 AWTTMFESRNLDR

-494 MKKYNLND
+494 MNRYNFKD
-502 VFTNQFDN
+502 VFTNQFND
-510 FLNKGN
+510 FLKKGN
-516 RSNYSEMFGSG
+516 KSNYSEMFGGG

-533 VLKEPNIFDIISQ
+533 VLKNPNIFDKISQ
-546 EANGLAKELE
+546 EANELAKELE
-556 DINDKLLKKSGN
+556 GINDKLRKKSGN
-568 LTAEQTRIY
+568 LTAEQTLIY
-577 ELYKKQKESEL
+577 EQDKKKAEL
-588 STLNQEMNG
+588 MLANKNQELVG

-625 NILYNKQL
+625 TILYNKQL

-650 NTNRNISLQEVEI
+650 NTNRNISLQEVEL
-663 ESINRLN
+663 ESIKRLN
-670 EKLKER
+670 GELEKRKT
-676 LEIINSDKNLQVLFA
+676 IINSDKNLQVLFA

-705 KDIANREIQLD
+705 KDISNREIQLE
-716 IDKYNK
+716 IDKYNR

-727 EYYYENL
+727 ENYYKNL

-746 RRNYLRGLGGS
+746 RKNYIRGLGGS
-757 AYNTDYQKQKL
+757 AYNTDFRKQKL
-768 VVDSI
+768 IVDSI

-793 YNSKMLALKSHLVEE
+793 YNDKMLQLKSHLVEE
-808 EKKLDNTRVD
+808 EKKLDQARVD

-841 LQEQMN
+841 LQTQMDK
-847 TYDQNSEEYKQL
+847 YDENSEEFKQL

-883 LPFPANLIL
+883 LPWPANLIL
-892 ATALGASTFGVG
+892 AGVLGASTFGVG

-911 KSGNHSNALTTGA
+911 KSNNHSNALTTGA
-924 SNIGNREYEVMSYQQ
+924 SNIGTSEYEVMSYQQ

>member
-13 TSGAVKNV
+13 TGQAQKNV
-21 DNLTKSFVPL
+21 ENLTKSFVPL

-37 LRDQLSQLEQGTVEY
+37 LRDQLGQLEQGTQEY
-52 NRVAKQLADT
+52 NRVAKQMADL
-62 QQQLIEIQEA
+62 QQQQVEIMET
-72 AKYSNKDF
+72 AKFSNKDF

-102 ASMALLGQS
+102 ASMAMLGQN
-111 DEDGQEVLSRVT
+111 DEDMQKVLQHVT
-123 LLMGVIQ
+123 LMMSVIQ

-141 LQGLKNAFSDLG
+141 LEGLKNAFSDLG
-153 DSADIA
+153 DAKDIA
-159 KIETIKSEINSIPDK
+159 QIETIKSEINSIPDK
-174 KTITIDVDSKQA
+174 KTITIDVDGKEAEIELTTLKSASNGLSDA
-186 QADLASVKASTNN
+186 QNKVATSNN
-199 FEKSGANVIKVN
+199 N
-211 EGIKKSGKGISG
+211 IKKSSKGITG
-223 ILKGVAKGF
+223 ILKGVATGF
-232 KSAAL
+232 KNAAL

-245 NPLLVA
+245 NPLLAA

-258 IGAGIAYLNKRMEE
+258 IGAGIAFLNKRMEE

-278 EQANILSNVNNQYK
+278 EQANLLSNVNLQYK

-310 SLQERKKA
+310 SLAERKKA

-347 KDYIS
+347 KDYVS

-400 EQINEIDQNIERL
+400 EQINEIDQNIQRL

-423 KALDENKVENAVE
+423 QALDENKVENTVQ
-436 QSGNKVVQVIKSI
+436 QSGNKVVQVVKSI

-462 TWNTMFESRNLDR
+462 AWTTMFESRNLDR
-475 IAKGLGNQFLNMRD
+475 IAKGLGNQFLNMRN

-494 MKKYNLND
+494 MKKYNLED
-502 VFTNQFDN
+502 VFTNQFDS
-510 FLNKGN
+510 FLKKGN
-516 RSNYSEMFGSG
+516 RSDYSEMFGSG

-533 VLKEPNIFDIISQ
+533 VLKNPNIFDKISQ

-556 DINDKLLKKSGN
+556 GINKKLLNKSGD
-568 LTAEQTRIY
+568 LTAEQTLIY
-577 ELYKKQKESEL
+577 ERDKKKVEL
-588 STLNQEMNG
+588 SLANKNKEMNA
-597 YKAIL
+597 YKMIL

-612 NELWETTVKEENS
+612 VELWETTVKEENS
-625 NILYNKQL
+625 TILYNKQL

-650 NTNRNISLQEVEI
+650 NTNRNIALQESEI

-676 LEIINSDKNLQVLFA
+676 LSIINSDKNLQVLFA

-705 KDIANREIQLD
+705 KDVANKEIQLE
-716 IDKYNK
+716 IDKYNR

-727 EYYYENL
+727 EYYYQNL
-734 EYLIGEKVDKLD
+734 EYLIGEKVYKLD
-746 RRNYLRGLGGS
+746 RKNYIRGFGVS
-757 AYNTDYQKQKL
+757 AYNTDLKKQKL
-768 VVDSI
+768 IVDSI
-773 KSEMNALEQSR
+773 KSEMKSLKDSRDLQLIAEQ
-784 RQNILGEEE
+784 E
-793 YNSKMLALKSHLVEE
+793 YNDKMLALKTHLTEE
-808 EKKLDNTRVD
+808 EKKLDQARID
-818 NAINAVNTYVGVFNS
+818 NAVNAVNTYVGVFNS

-841 LQEQMN
+841 LQTQMDS
-847 TYDQNSEEYKQL
+847 YDQNSEEYKQL
-859 QITNSWIQTLSGSLS
+859 QIANSWITTLSGSLS

-883 LPFPANLIL
+883 LPWPANLIL
-892 ATALGASTFGVG
+892 AGVLGASTFGVG
-904 AMQIQNM
+904 VAQINNM

-924 SNIGNREYEVMSYQQ
+924 QSVGNSEYEVMSYQQ

-944 GEVKDQKIF
+944 GEVRDQKIF

>member
-7 KVIDIN
+7 KVIDIS
-13 TSGAVKNV
+13 TGQAQKNV
-21 DNLTKSFVPL
+21 ENLTKSFVPL

-62 QQQLIEIQEA
+62 QQQMVEIQES

-102 ASMALLGQS
+102 ASMALLGQN
-111 DEDGQEVLSRVT
+111 DEDVQKVLQRVT
-123 LLMGVIQ
+123 LLMGFIQ

-136 TAIKS
+136 TALKS
-141 LQGLKNAFSDLG
+141 LEGLKNAFSDLG
-153 DSADIA
+153 DSADVA

-174 KTITIDVDSKQA
+174 KTIKIDVDSKQA
-186 QADLASVKASTNN
+186 QAELASVKASTNN

-211 EGIKKSGKGISG
+211 EGIKKSGKGLSGFFKTIISG
-223 ILKGVAKGF
+223 F
-232 KSAAL
+232 KNAAL

-278 EQANILSNVNNQYK
+278 EQANLLTNVNAQYR

-347 KDYIS
+347 KDYVS

-368 EYLQERLKLEEEINE
+368 EYLQERLKLEEEVNE

-423 KALDENKVENAVE
+423 QALDENKVENTVE

-449 ADAFVEMKKVAND
+449 ADAFSEMKKVAND
-462 TWNTMFESRNLDR
+462 TWNTVFESRNLDR
-475 IAKGLGNQFLNMRD
+475 IAKGFGNQFLNMRD

-510 FLNKGN
+510 FLKKGN

-533 VLKEPNIFDIISQ
+533 VLKESNIFDIISQ

-556 DINDKLLKKSGN
+556 EINDKLSKKSGN
-568 LTAEQTRIY
+568 LTAEQTKIY

-588 STLNQEMNG
+588 QTLNQRMNG

-602 ESVNRYRDAM
+602 ESVNKYRDAM

-625 NILYNKQL
+625 TILYNRQL

-644 NGNYLA
+644 NSNYLA
-650 NTNRNISLQEVEI
+650 NTNRNIALQEVEI

-676 LEIINSDKNLQVLFA
+676 LSIIDSDKNLQVLFA

-705 KDIANREIQLD
+705 KDIANKEIQLE

-746 RRNYLRGLGGS
+746 RKNFIRGLGGS

-768 VVDSI
+768 IVDSI
-773 KSEMNALEQSR
+773 KYEMNALQKSRDLQLIAEQEF
-784 RQNILGEEE
+784 ND
-793 YNSKMLALKSHLVEE
+793 KMLQLKSHLTEE
-808 EKKLDNTRVD
+808 EKKLDQARVD

-833 ITGQISNI
+833 ITGSISQI

-847 TYDQNSEEYKQL
+847 SYDQNSEEYKQL

-883 LPFPANLIL
+883 LPWPANLIL

-911 KSGNHSNALTTGA
+911 KSGSHSNALTSGA
-924 SNIGNREYEVMSYQQ
+924 SNIGNSEYEVMSYQQ
-939 QNDLI
+939 QAETLSN
-944 GEVKDQKIF
+944 VKDQRVF
-953 VLESDVSKVQRKV
+953 VLENDITRTQRKV